1 MSQFKRDQV
10 QDMYYLSPMQEGMLF
25 HTLHHQEKGF
35 YVEQMDMNVKGTL
48 RYDLLEKSMNIIV
61 ERYDIFRTV
70 FLHEKVKRPV
80 QVVLKERPFT
90 LDVVDLQDLSEDEQL
105 ERIEKFKQQDQ
116 LRGFDLSKDSLMRA
130 SVFQTGPASYRWIW
144 SYHHILLDGWCFGL
158 VVQELFAI
166 YHALLHDVPYKLT
179 PVKPYKE
186 YIKWLEKQDK
196 QASLQYWQQSLAG
209 FDGQS
214 TFKEQRKQTNEHE
227 LGEIEWSMSKEETAA
242 LSELALQQNATLSS
256 ALQSVWSV
264 LLSRYQRSNDV
275 LFGTV
280 VSGRPADLA
289 GVDRM
294 VGLFINVIPRRIQ
307 LTDHM
312 TFRALLSETQQQ
324 SLAAEPH
331 QYIPIYDIQAKT
343 GQQQLID
350 HIVVFENVPAAKKDE
365 QEARLGFTVE
375 DMNVYEKSN
384 YDLNLLASPGE
395 ELLLKL
401 AFNQRAFDPQF
412 VHKLKE
418 QLSLLIN
425 EAVKHPDQSVHT
437 LPLVTKQE
445 KQLILEEWNAP
456 ELEHDQLY
464 LSKWF
469 EHNVR
474 KQPNAVA
481 LSAEEQTMTYA
492 ELNEQANRLA
502 RHLQK
507 NGAEHQT
514 VIAILADRTPELIVS
529 LLAVLKAGAAYV
541 PIDPDYPESRIQ
553 YMLKDSGAT
562 HLLTHS
568 SFIGQAKGLAFD
580 GTYLF
585 ADDQEISL
593 MSSENLPLEAGLHD
607 TAYIMYTSGTT
618 GQPKGIMTTH
628 SNIARVVKNTNYLTI
643 SETDTLLSLSNSVFD
658 GFTFDVYG
666 ALLNGAKLVLPK
678 KDTILDMHELTE
690 LIKRESI
697 SVMFVPTALF
707 NLLIDEETDWMRSV
721 RKVLFG
727 GERASVQHVRK
738 AFDVMGKGR
747 LINVYG
753 PTESTVFAT
762 YYSVDEA
769 PPIEAYSIP
778 IGKPINQTGAYI
790 LSQQGQL
797 QPIGMVGELC
807 LSGKG
812 LAKGYLNRPDLT
824 KEAFIT
830 HPFAAGERLYR
841 TGDLAYFRADGLIEY
856 AGRVD
861 DQVKIRGHRIELTEI
876 EAHLLMHPGVKQA
889 ALITDQHGSSQHT
902 RLLAYMTCED
912 EWKDKVDVI
921 KSGLKEKLP
930 AYMQPHELIRL
941 EKMPLTPNGKVDK
954 RQLPKP
960 EAPQG
965 NRHVKLP
972 ANEVEQKLLVMWC
985 EVLERDDISTD
996 DHFFEIGGHSLKA
1009 MSLLSKVSKEF
1020 DVQVPIHLLFETPT
1034 IEAISRY
1041 IQQQDHEAAGYLVFN
1056 ESQTSTV
1063 FALPP
1068 LPGYGFIYQEAAKT
1082 LDSVRLIAF
1091 DFIEADHRMTQ
1102 YVHHIQ
1108 HLQPEGPLTLMGYS
1122 GGCYLAFELVQSLEQ
1137 AGRTVEKVIM
1147 IDSYKKIGESDLEG
1161 RSIDDDIAAI
1171 VHQSK
1176 QSELAQEE
1184 LVQEA
1189 LAQKTRAYYETFVKG
1204 VNQGRIQA
1212 DIDFIQS
1219 EEQIEIPDWMDHWEE
1234 ATTGAYRYYQG
1245 YGEHADMFK
1254 NKECA
1259 AQNAQLI
1266 QKIINQKNREAVL

>member
-48 RYDLLEKSMNIIV
+48 RSDLLEKSMNIIV

-80 QVVLKERPFT
+80 QVVLKNRPFQ
-90 LDVVDLQDLSEDEQL
+90 LDVVDIQDLSESEQL
-105 ERIEKFKQQDQ
+105 ERIDRFKQKDQ
-116 LRGFDLSKDSLMRA
+116 LRGFDLSKDLLMRA
-130 SVFQTGPASYRWIW
+130 SVFQTGPSSYRWIW

-166 YHALLHDVPYKLT
+166 YHALLHDIPYRLE

-186 YIKWLEKQDK
+186 YIQWLEKQDK
-196 QASLQYWQQSLAG
+196 QASLEYWTQSLAG
-209 FDGQS
+209 FEGQS

-227 LGEIEWSMSKEETAA
+227 LGEIEWAMSKEETAA

-256 ALQSVWSV
+256 ALQSAWSI

-307 LTDHM
+307 LTDQM
-312 TFRALLSETQQQ
+312 TFRSLLSETQQQ
-324 SLAAEPH
+324 SLSAEPH
-331 QYIPIYDIQAKT
+331 QYIPIYDIQAKA

-365 QEARLGFTVE
+365 QESLLGFTVE

-395 ELLLKL
+395 QLQLKL
-401 AFNQRAFDPQF
+401 AFNQRAFDPAF
-412 VHKLKE
+412 VRKLKD
-418 QLSLLIN
+418 QLTLLIKGTI
-425 EAVKHPDQSVHT
+425 KHPDQSVHT
-437 LPLVTKQE
+437 LTLVTKQE
-445 KQLILEEWNAP
+445 KQRMLEEWNAP

-464 LSKWF
+464 LTKWF

-481 LSAEEQTMTYA
+481 LSAGDHTMTYA

-507 NGAEHQT
+507 NGVGHQT
-514 VIAILADRTPELIVS
+514 VTAILAERTPELIVS
-529 LLAVLKAGAAYV
+529 LLAVLKAGATYV

-568 SFIGQAKGLAFD
+568 SFINQTRSLAFD

-585 ADDQEISL
+585 ADDQEILL
-593 MSSENLPLEAGLHD
+593 MSSENLPLEARLDD

-643 SETDTLLSLSNSVFD
+643 LETDTLLSLSNSVFD

-666 ALLNGAKLVLPK
+666 ALLNGAKLVLPQK
-678 KDTILDMHELTE
+678 ETILDMGKLTE
-690 LIKRESI
+690 LIKGEHI

-707 NLLIDEETDWMRSV
+707 HLLVDEGTDWMRGV

-747 LINVYG
+747 LLNVYG

-762 YYSVDEA
+762 YYPIDEA
-769 PPIEAYSIP
+769 IPLEARSIP
-778 IGKPINQTGAYI
+778 IGKPLNQTGAYI
-790 LSQQGQL
+790 LSEHRQL

-824 KEAFIT
+824 KQVFIA
-830 HPFAAGERLYR
+830 HPFASGERLYR
-841 TGDLAYFRADGLIEY
+841 TGDLAYFREDGLIEY

-876 EAHLLMHPGVKQA
+876 EANLLMHPGVKQA
-889 ALITDQHGSSQHT
+889 VLLADHDETNHT
-902 RLLAYMTCED
+902 RLLAYITCD
-912 EWKDKVDVI
+912 DAWKGKLDDI
-921 KSGLKEKLP
+921 KSRLKERLP
-930 AYMQPHELIRL
+930 AYMLPHELIEL
-941 EKMPLTPNGKVDK
+941 ENLPLTPNGKVDK

-965 NRHVKLP
+965 NRRVKLP
-972 ANEVEQKLLVMWC
+972 ANEVEQKLLVMWR
-985 EVLERDDISTD
+985 EVLEREDISTD
-996 DHFFEIGGHSLKA
+996 DHFFELGGHSLKA

-1020 DVQVPIHLLFETPT
+1020 EVQVPIHLLFETPT
-1034 IEAISRY
+1034 IEALSHY
-1041 IQQQDHEAAGYLVFN
+1041 IQHQDGETAGYLVFN

-1082 LDSVRLIAF
+1082 LDDVRLVAF
-1091 DFIEADHRMTQ
+1091 DFIETNNRMAQ
-1102 YVHHIQ
+1102 YVQHIQ
-1108 HLQPEGPLTLMGYS
+1108 HLQPKGPLTLMGYS
-1122 GGCYLAFELVQSLEQ
+1122 GGCYLAFELVQALEQ
-1137 AGRTVEKVIM
+1137 GGRTVEKVIM

-1161 RSIDDDIAAI
+1161 RSIDDDIEAI
-1171 VHQSK
+1171 VHQTK
-1176 QSELAQEE
+1176 QSELAQGEI
-1184 LVQEA
+1184 VQEA

-1204 VNQGRIQA
+1204 VNQGKIQA
-1212 DIDFIQS
+1212 DITFIQS
-1219 EEQIEIPDWMDHWEE
+1219 EEQIAIPDWMEE
-1234 ATTGAYRYYQG
+1234 WTQATAGSFTQYQG
-1245 YGEHADMFK
+1245 YGRHADMFK
-1254 NKECA
+1254 QKECA
-1259 AQNAQLI
+1259 AQNAKLI
-1266 QKIINQKNREAVL
+1266 KHIVNQTNRERVL

>member
-48 RYDLLEKSMNIIV
+48 RHDLLEKSMNIIV

-80 QVVLKERPFT
+80 QVVLKNRPFQ
-90 LDVVDLQDLSEDEQL
+90 LDVVDIQDLSESEQL
-105 ERIEKFKQQDQ
+105 ERIDRFKQKDQ
-116 LRGFDLSKDSLMRA
+116 LRGFDLSKDLLMRA
-130 SVFQTGPASYRWIW
+130 SVFQTGPSSYRWIW

-166 YHALLHDVPYKLT
+166 YHALLHDIPYRLE

-186 YIKWLEKQDK
+186 YIQWLEKQDK
-196 QASLQYWQQSLAG
+196 QASLEYWTQSLAG
-209 FDGQS
+209 FEGQS

-227 LGEIEWSMSKEETAA
+227 LGEIEWAMSKEETAA

-256 ALQSVWSV
+256 ALQSVWSI

-289 GVDRM
+289 SVDRM

-307 LTDHM
+307 LTDQM
-312 TFRALLSETQQQ
+312 TFRSLLSETQQQ

-331 QYIPIYDIQAKT
+331 QYIPIYDIQAKA

-365 QEARLGFTVE
+365 QESLLGFTVE

-395 ELLLKL
+395 QLQLKL
-401 AFNQRAFDPQF
+401 AFNQRAFDPAF
-412 VHKLKE
+412 VHKLKD
-418 QLSLLIN
+418 QLTLLIKG
-425 EAVKHPDQSVHT
+425 AIKHPDQLVHT
-437 LPLVTKQE
+437 LTLVTKQE
-445 KQLILEEWNAP
+445 KQRMLEEWNAP

-464 LSKWF
+464 LTKWF

-481 LSAEEQTMTYA
+481 LSAGDHTMTYA

-507 NGAEHQT
+507 NGVGHQT
-514 VIAILADRTPELIVS
+514 VTAILAERTPELIVS
-529 LLAVLKAGAAYV
+529 LLAVLKAGATYV

-568 SFIGQAKGLAFD
+568 SFISQTRSLAFD

-585 ADDQEISL
+585 ADDQEILL
-593 MSSENLPLEAGLHD
+593 MSSENLSLEAGLDD

-643 SETDTLLSLSNSVFD
+643 LETDTLLSLSNSVFD

-666 ALLNGAKLVLPK
+666 ALLNGAKLVLPQK
-678 KDTILDMHELTE
+678 ETILDMGKLTE
-690 LIKRESI
+690 LIKGEHI

-707 NLLIDEETDWMRSV
+707 HLLVDEGTDWMRGV

-747 LINVYG
+747 LLNVYG

-762 YYSVDEA
+762 YYPIDEA
-769 PPIEAYSIP
+769 IPLEARSIP
-778 IGKPINQTGAYI
+778 IGKPLNQTGAYI
-790 LSQQGQL
+790 LSEHRQL

-824 KEAFIT
+824 KQVFIA

-841 TGDLAYFRADGLIEY
+841 TGDLAYFREDGLIEY

-876 EAHLLMHPGVKQA
+876 EANLLMHQGVKQA
-889 ALITDQHGSSQHT
+889 VLLADHDETNHT
-902 RLLAYMTCED
+902 RLLAYITCD
-912 EWKDKVDVI
+912 DAWKGKLDDI
-921 KSGLKEKLP
+921 KSRLKERLP
-930 AYMQPHELIRL
+930 AYMLPHELIEL
-941 EKMPLTPNGKVDK
+941 ENLPLTPNGKVDK

-965 NRHVKLP
+965 NRRVKLP
-972 ANEVEQKLLVMWC
+972 ANEVEQKLLVMWR
-985 EVLERDDISTD
+985 EVLEREDISTD
-996 DHFFEIGGHSLKA
+996 DHFFELGGHSLKA

-1020 DVQVPIHLLFETPT
+1020 EVQVPIHLLFETPT
-1034 IEAISRY
+1034 IEALSHY
-1041 IQQQDHEAAGYLVFN
+1041 IQHQDGETAGYLVFN

-1082 LDSVRLIAF
+1082 LDDVRLIAF
-1091 DFIEADHRMTQ
+1091 DFIETNNRMAQ
-1102 YVHHIQ
+1102 YVQHIQ
-1108 HLQPEGPLTLMGYS
+1108 HLQPKGPLTLMGYS
-1122 GGCYLAFELVQSLEQ
+1122 GGCYLAFELVQALEQ
-1137 AGRTVEKVIM
+1137 VGRTVEKVIM

-1161 RSIDDDIAAI
+1161 RSIDDDIEAI
-1171 VHQSK
+1171 VHQTK
-1176 QSELAQEE
+1176 QNELAQGEI
-1184 LVQEA
+1184 VQEA

-1204 VNQGRIQA
+1204 VNQGKIQA
-1212 DIDFIQS
+1212 DITFIQS
-1219 EEQIEIPDWMDHWEE
+1219 EEQIAIPDWMEE
-1234 ATTGAYRYYQG
+1234 WTQATAGSFTQYQG
-1245 YGEHADMFK
+1245 YGRHADMFK
-1254 NKECA
+1254 QKECA
-1259 AQNAQLI
+1259 VQNAKLI
-1266 QKIINQKNREAVL
+1266 KHIVNQTNRERVL

>member
-48 RYDLLEKSMNIIV
+48 RHDLLEKSMNIIV

-80 QVVLKERPFT
+80 QVVLKNRPFQ
-90 LDVVDLQDLSEDEQL
+90 LDVVDIQDLSESEQL
-105 ERIEKFKQQDQ
+105 ERIDRFKQKDQ
-116 LRGFDLSKDSLMRA
+116 LRGFDLSKDLLMRA
-130 SVFQTGPASYRWIW
+130 SVFQTGPSSYRWIW

-166 YHALLHDVPYKLT
+166 YHALLHDIPYRLE

-186 YIKWLEKQDK
+186 YIQWLEKQDK
-196 QASLQYWQQSLAG
+196 QASLEYWTQSLAG
-209 FDGQS
+209 FEGQS

-227 LGEIEWSMSKEETAA
+227 LGEIEWAMSKEETAA

-256 ALQSVWSV
+256 ALQSAWSI

-307 LTDHM
+307 LTDQM
-312 TFRALLSETQQQ
+312 TFRSLLSETQQQ

-331 QYIPIYDIQAKT
+331 QYIPIYDIQAKA

-365 QEARLGFTVE
+365 QESLLGFTVE

-395 ELLLKL
+395 QLQLKL
-401 AFNQRAFDPQF
+401 AFNQRAFDPAF
-412 VHKLKE
+412 VRKLKD
-418 QLSLLIN
+418 QLTLLIKG
-425 EAVKHPDQSVHT
+425 AIKHPDQSVHT
-437 LPLVTKQE
+437 LTLVTKQE
-445 KQLILEEWNAP
+445 KQRMLEEWNAP

-464 LSKWF
+464 LTKWF

-481 LSAEEQTMTYA
+481 LSAGDHTMTYA

-507 NGAEHQT
+507 NGVGHQT
-514 VIAILADRTPELIVS
+514 VTAILAERTPELIVS
-529 LLAVLKAGAAYV
+529 LLAVLKAGATYV

-568 SFIGQAKGLAFD
+568 SFISQTRSLAFN

-585 ADDQEISL
+585 ADDQEILL
-593 MSSENLPLEAGLHD
+593 MSSENLPLEAGLND

-643 SETDTLLSLSNSVFD
+643 LETDTLLSLSNSVFD

-666 ALLNGAKLVLPK
+666 ALLNGAKLVLPQK
-678 KDTILDMHELTE
+678 ETILDMGKLTE
-690 LIKRESI
+690 LIKGEHI

-707 NLLIDEETDWMRSV
+707 HLLVDEGTDWMRGV

-747 LINVYG
+747 LLNVYG

-762 YYSVDEA
+762 YYPIDEA
-769 PPIEAYSIP
+769 IPLEARSIP
-778 IGKPINQTGAYI
+778 IGKPLNQTGAYI
-790 LSQQGQL
+790 LSEHRQL

-824 KEAFIT
+824 KQVFIA

-841 TGDLAYFRADGLIEY
+841 TGDLAYFREDGLIEY

-876 EAHLLMHPGVKQA
+876 EANLLMHPGVKQA
-889 ALITDQHGSSQHT
+889 VLLADHDEANHT
-902 RLLAYMTCED
+902 RLLAYITCD
-912 EWKDKVDVI
+912 DAWKGKLDDI
-921 KSGLKEKLP
+921 KSRLKERLP
-930 AYMQPHELIRL
+930 AYMLPHELIEL
-941 EKMPLTPNGKVDK
+941 ENLPLTPNGKVDK

-965 NRHVKLP
+965 NRRVKLP
-972 ANEVEQKLLVMWC
+972 ANEVEQKLLVMWR
-985 EVLERDDISTD
+985 EVLEREDISTD
-996 DHFFEIGGHSLKA
+996 DHFFELGGHSLKA

-1020 DVQVPIHLLFETPT
+1020 EVQVPIHLLFETPT
-1034 IEAISRY
+1034 IEALSHY
-1041 IQQQDHEAAGYLVFN
+1041 IQHQDGETAGYLVFN

-1082 LDSVRLIAF
+1082 LDDVRLVAF
-1091 DFIEADHRMTQ
+1091 DFIETNNRMAQ
-1102 YVHHIQ
+1102 YVQHIQ
-1108 HLQPEGPLTLMGYS
+1108 HLQPKGPLTLMGYS
-1122 GGCYLAFELVQSLEQ
+1122 GGCYLAFELVQALEQ
-1137 AGRTVEKVIM
+1137 GGRTVEKVIM

-1161 RSIDDDIAAI
+1161 RSIDDDIEAI
-1171 VHQSK
+1171 VHQTK
-1176 QSELAQEE
+1176 QSELAQGEI
-1184 LVQEA
+1184 VQEA

-1204 VNQGRIQA
+1204 VNQGKIKA
-1212 DIDFIQS
+1212 DITFIQS
-1219 EEQIEIPDWMDHWEE
+1219 EEQIAIPDWMEE
-1234 ATTGAYRYYQG
+1234 WTQATAGSFTQYQG
-1245 YGEHADMFK
+1245 YGRHADMFK
-1254 NKECA
+1254 QKECA
-1259 AQNAQLI
+1259 VQNAQLI
-1266 QKIINQKNREAVL
+1266 KHIVNQTNRERVL

>member
-48 RYDLLEKSMNIIV
+48 RHDLLEKSMNIIV

-80 QVVLKERPFT
+80 QVVLKNRPFQ
-90 LDVVDLQDLSEDEQL
+90 LDVVDIQDLSESEQL
-105 ERIEKFKQQDQ
+105 ERIDRFKQKDQ
-116 LRGFDLSKDSLMRA
+116 LRGFDLSKDLLMRA
-130 SVFQTGPASYRWIW
+130 SVFQTGPSSYRWIW

-166 YHALLHDVPYKLT
+166 YHALLHDIPYRLE

-186 YIKWLEKQDK
+186 YIQWLEKQDK
-196 QASLQYWQQSLAG
+196 QASLEYWTQSLAG
-209 FDGQS
+209 FEGQS

-227 LGEIEWSMSKEETAA
+227 LGEIEWAMSKEETAA

-256 ALQSVWSV
+256 ALQSAWSI

-307 LTDHM
+307 LTDQM
-312 TFRALLSETQQQ
+312 TFRSLLSETQQQ

-331 QYIPIYDIQAKT
+331 QYIPIYDIQAKA

-365 QEARLGFTVE
+365 QESLLGFTVE

-395 ELLLKL
+395 QLQLKL
-401 AFNQRAFDPQF
+401 AFNQRAFDPAF
-412 VHKLKE
+412 VRKLKD
-418 QLSLLIN
+418 QLTLLIKG
-425 EAVKHPDQSVHT
+425 AIKHPDQSVHT
-437 LPLVTKQE
+437 LTLVTKQE
-445 KQLILEEWNAP
+445 KQRMLEEWNAP

-464 LSKWF
+464 LTKWF

-481 LSAEEQTMTYA
+481 LSVGDHTMTYA

-507 NGAEHQT
+507 NGVGHQT
-514 VIAILADRTPELIVS
+514 VTAILAERTPELIVS
-529 LLAVLKAGAAYV
+529 LLAVLKAGAIYV

-568 SFIGQAKGLAFD
+568 SFISQTRSLAFG

-585 ADDQEISL
+585 ADDQEILL
-593 MSSENLPLEAGLHD
+593 MSSENLPLEAGLDD

-643 SETDTLLSLSNSVFD
+643 LETDTLLSLSNSVFD

-666 ALLNGAKLVLPK
+666 ALLNGAKLVLPQK
-678 KDTILDMHELTE
+678 ETILDMGKLTE
-690 LIKRESI
+690 LIKGEHI

-707 NLLIDEETDWMRSV
+707 HLLVDEGTDWMRGV

-747 LINVYG
+747 LLNVYG

-762 YYSVDEA
+762 YYPIDEA
-769 PPIEAYSIP
+769 IPLEAHSIP
-778 IGKPINQTGAYI
+778 IGKPLNQTGAYI
-790 LSQQGQL
+790 LSEHRQL

-824 KEAFIT
+824 KQVFIP
-830 HPFAAGERLYR
+830 HPFASGERLYR
-841 TGDLAYFRADGLIEY
+841 TGDLAYFREDGLIEY

-876 EAHLLMHPGVKQA
+876 EANLLMHQGVKQA
-889 ALITDQHGSSQHT
+889 VLLADHDETNHT
-902 RLLAYMTCED
+902 RLLAYITCD
-912 EWKDKVDVI
+912 DAWKGKLDDI
-921 KSGLKEKLP
+921 KSGLKERLP
-930 AYMQPHELIRL
+930 AYMLPHELIEL
-941 EKMPLTPNGKVDK
+941 ENHPLTPNGKVDK

-965 NRHVKLP
+965 NRRVKLP
-972 ANEVEQKLLVMWC
+972 ANEVEQKLLLMWR
-985 EVLERDDISTD
+985 EVLEREDISTD
-996 DHFFEIGGHSLKA
+996 DHFFELGGHSLKA

-1020 DVQVPIHLLFETPT
+1020 EVQVPIHLLFETPT
-1034 IEAISRY
+1034 IEALSRY
-1041 IQQQDHEAAGYLVFN
+1041 IQHQDGETAGYLVFN

-1082 LDSVRLIAF
+1082 LDDVRLIAF
-1091 DFIEADHRMTQ
+1091 DFIETNNRMAQ
-1102 YVHHIQ
+1102 YVQHIQ
-1108 HLQPEGPLTLMGYS
+1108 HLQPKGPLTLMGYS
-1122 GGCYLAFELVQSLEQ
+1122 GGCYLAFELVQALEQ
-1137 AGRTVEKVIM
+1137 VGRTVEKVIM

-1161 RSIDDDIAAI
+1161 RSIDDDIEAI
-1171 VHQSK
+1171 VHQTK
-1176 QSELAQEE
+1176 QSELAQGEI
-1184 LVQEA
+1184 VQEA

-1204 VNQGRIQA
+1204 VNQGKIQA
-1212 DIDFIQS
+1212 DITFIQS
-1219 EEQIEIPDWMDHWEE
+1219 EEQIAIPDWMEE
-1234 ATTGAYRYYQG
+1234 WTQATAGSFTQYQG
-1245 YGEHADMFK
+1245 YGRHADMFK
-1254 NKECA
+1254 HKECA

-1266 QKIINQKNREAVL
+1266 KHIVNQTNRERVL

>member
-48 RYDLLEKSMNIIV
+48 RHDLLEKSMNIIV

-80 QVVLKERPFT
+80 QVVLKNRPFQ
-90 LDVVDLQDLSEDEQL
+90 LDVVDIQDLSESEQL
-105 ERIEKFKQQDQ
+105 ERIDRFKQKDQ
-116 LRGFDLSKDSLMRA
+116 LRGFDLSKDLLMRA
-130 SVFQTGPASYRWIW
+130 SVFQTGPSSYRWIW

-166 YHALLHDVPYKLT
+166 YHALLHDIPYRLE

-186 YIKWLEKQDK
+186 YIQWLEKQDK
-196 QASLQYWQQSLAG
+196 QASLEYWTQSLAG
-209 FDGQS
+209 FEGQS

-227 LGEIEWSMSKEETAA
+227 LGEIEWAMSKEETAA

-256 ALQSVWSV
+256 ALQSAWSI

-280 VSGRPADLA
+280 VSGRPSDLA

-307 LTDHM
+307 LTDQM
-312 TFRALLSETQQQ
+312 TFRSLLSETQQQ

-331 QYIPIYDIQAKT
+331 QYIPIYDIQAKA

-365 QEARLGFTVE
+365 QESLLGFTVE

-395 ELLLKL
+395 RLQLKL
-401 AFNQRAFDPQF
+401 AFNQRAFDPAF
-412 VHKLKE
+412 VHKLKD
-418 QLSLLIN
+418 QLTLLIRGTI
-425 EAVKHPDQSVHT
+425 KHPDQSVHT
-437 LPLVTKQE
+437 LTLVTKQE
-445 KQLILEEWNAP
+445 KQRMLEEWNAP

-464 LSKWF
+464 LTKWF

-481 LSAEEQTMTYA
+481 LSAGDHTMTYA

-507 NGAEHQT
+507 NGVGHQT
-514 VIAILADRTPELIVS
+514 VTAILAERTPELIVS
-529 LLAVLKAGAAYV
+529 LLAVLKAGATYV

-568 SFIGQAKGLAFD
+568 SFISQTRSLAFD

-585 ADDQEISL
+585 ADDQEILL
-593 MSSENLPLEAGLHD
+593 MSSENLPLEAGLDD

-643 SETDTLLSLSNSVFD
+643 LETDTLLSLSNSVFD

-666 ALLNGAKLVLPK
+666 ALLNGAKLVLPQK
-678 KDTILDMHELTE
+678 ETILDMGKLTE
-690 LIKRESI
+690 LIKGEHI

-707 NLLIDEETDWMRSV
+707 HLLVDEGTDWMRGV

-747 LINVYG
+747 LLNVYG

-762 YYSVDEA
+762 YYPIDEA
-769 PPIEAYSIP
+769 IPLESHSIP
-778 IGKPINQTGAYI
+778 IGKPLNQTGAYI
-790 LSQQGQL
+790 LSEHRQL

-824 KEAFIT
+824 KQVFIA

-841 TGDLAYFRADGLIEY
+841 TGDLAYFREDGLIEY

-876 EAHLLMHPGVKQA
+876 EANLLMHQGVKQA
-889 ALITDQHGSSQHT
+889 VLLADHDETNHT
-902 RLLAYMTCED
+902 RLLAYITCD
-912 EWKDKVDVI
+912 DAWKGKLDDI
-921 KSGLKEKLP
+921 KSRLKERLP
-930 AYMQPHELIRL
+930 AYMLPHELIEL
-941 EKMPLTPNGKVDK
+941 ENLPLTPNGKVDK

-965 NRHVKLP
+965 NRRVKLP
-972 ANEVEQKLLVMWC
+972 ANEVEQKLLLMWR
-985 EVLERDDISTD
+985 EVLEREDISTD
-996 DHFFEIGGHSLKA
+996 DHFFELGGHSLKA

-1020 DVQVPIHLLFETPT
+1020 EVQVPIHLLFETPT
-1034 IEAISRY
+1034 IEALSRY
-1041 IQQQDHEAAGYLVFN
+1041 IQHQDGETAGYLVFN

-1082 LDSVRLIAF
+1082 LDDVRLVAF
-1091 DFIEADHRMTQ
+1091 DFIETNNRMAQ
-1102 YVHHIQ
+1102 YVQHIQ
-1108 HLQPEGPLTLMGYS
+1108 HLQPKGPLTLMGYS
-1122 GGCYLAFELVQSLEQ
+1122 GGCYLAFELVQALEQ
-1137 AGRTVEKVIM
+1137 GGRTVEKVIM

-1161 RSIDDDIAAI
+1161 RSIDDDIEAI
-1171 VHQSK
+1171 VHQTK
-1176 QSELAQEE
+1176 QSELAQGEI
-1184 LVQEA
+1184 VQEA

-1204 VNQGRIQA
+1204 VNQGKIQA
-1212 DIDFIQS
+1212 DITFIQS
-1219 EEQIEIPDWMDHWEE
+1219 EEQIAIPDWMEE
-1234 ATTGAYRYYQG
+1234 WTQATAGSFTQYQG
-1245 YGEHADMFK
+1245 YGRHADMFK
-1254 NKECA
+1254 HKECA
-1259 AQNAQLI
+1259 AQNAKLI
-1266 QKIINQKNREAVL
+1266 KHIVNQTNRERVL

>member
-48 RYDLLEKSMNIIV
+48 RHDLLEKSMNIIV

-80 QVVLKERPFT
+80 QVVLKNRPFQ
-90 LDVVDLQDLSEDEQL
+90 LDVVDIQDLSESEQL
-105 ERIEKFKQQDQ
+105 ERIDRFKQKDQ
-116 LRGFDLSKDSLMRA
+116 LRGFDLSKDLLMRA
-130 SVFQTGPASYRWIW
+130 SVFQTGPSSYRWIW

-166 YHALLHDVPYKLT
+166 YHALLHDIPYRLE

-186 YIKWLEKQDK
+186 YIQWLEKQDK
-196 QASLQYWQQSLAG
+196 QASLEYWTQSLAG
-209 FDGQS
+209 FEGQS

-227 LGEIEWSMSKEETAA
+227 LGEIEWAMSKEETAA

-256 ALQSVWSV
+256 ALQSVWSI

-307 LTDHM
+307 LTDQM
-312 TFRALLSETQQQ
+312 TFRSLLSETQQQ

-331 QYIPIYDIQAKT
+331 QYIPIYDIQAKA

-365 QEARLGFTVE
+365 QESLLGFTVE

-395 ELLLKL
+395 QLQLKL
-401 AFNQRAFDPQF
+401 AFNQRAFDPAF
-412 VHKLKE
+412 VHKLKD
-418 QLSLLIN
+418 QLTLLIKGTI
-425 EAVKHPDQSVHT
+425 KHPDQSVHT
-437 LPLVTKQE
+437 LTLVTKQE
-445 KQLILEEWNAP
+445 KQRMLEEWNAP

-464 LSKWF
+464 LTKWF

-481 LSAEEQTMTYA
+481 LSAGDHTMTYA

-507 NGAEHQT
+507 NGVGHQT
-514 VIAILADRTPELIVS
+514 VTAILAERTPELIVS
-529 LLAVLKAGAAYV
+529 LLAVLKAGATYV

-568 SFIGQAKGLAFD
+568 SFINQTRSLAFD

-585 ADDQEISL
+585 ADDQEILL
-593 MSSENLPLEAGLHD
+593 MSSENLPLEAGLDD

-643 SETDTLLSLSNSVFD
+643 LETDTLLSLSNSVFD

-666 ALLNGAKLVLPK
+666 ALLNGAKLVLPQK
-678 KDTILDMHELTE
+678 ETILDMGKLTE
-690 LIKRESI
+690 LIKGEHI

-707 NLLIDEETDWMRSV
+707 HLLVDEGTDWMRGV

-747 LINVYG
+747 LLNVYG

-762 YYSVDEA
+762 YYPIDEA
-769 PPIEAYSIP
+769 IPLEARSIP
-778 IGKPINQTGAYI
+778 IGKPLNQTGAYI
-790 LSQQGQL
+790 LSEHRQL

-824 KEAFIT
+824 KQVFIA

-841 TGDLAYFRADGLIEY
+841 TGDLAYFREDGLIEY

-876 EAHLLMHPGVKQA
+876 EANLLMHQGVKQA
-889 ALITDQHGSSQHT
+889 VLLADHDETNHT
-902 RLLAYMTCED
+902 RLLAYITCD
-912 EWKDKVDVI
+912 DAWKGKLDDI
-921 KSGLKEKLP
+921 KSRLKERLP
-930 AYMQPHELIRL
+930 AYMLPHELIEL
-941 EKMPLTPNGKVDK
+941 ENLPLTPNGKVDK

-965 NRHVKLP
+965 NRRVKLP
-972 ANEVEQKLLVMWC
+972 ANEVEQKLLVMWR
-985 EVLERDDISTD
+985 EVLEREDISTD
-996 DHFFEIGGHSLKA
+996 DHFFELGGHSLKA

-1020 DVQVPIHLLFETPT
+1020 EVQVPIHLLFETPT
-1034 IEAISRY
+1034 IEALSHY
-1041 IQQQDHEAAGYLVFN
+1041 IQHQDGETAGYLVFN

-1082 LDSVRLIAF
+1082 LDDVRLVAF
-1091 DFIEADHRMTQ
+1091 DFIETNNRMAQ
-1102 YVHHIQ
+1102 YVQHIQ
-1108 HLQPEGPLTLMGYS
+1108 HLQPKGPLTLMGYS
-1122 GGCYLAFELVQSLEQ
+1122 GGCYLAFELVQALEQ
-1137 AGRTVEKVIM
+1137 VGRTVEKVIM

-1161 RSIDDDIAAI
+1161 RSIDDDIEAI
-1171 VHQSK
+1171 VHQTK
-1176 QSELAQEE
+1176 QNELAQGEI
-1184 LVQEA
+1184 VQEA

-1204 VNQGRIQA
+1204 VNQGKIQA
-1212 DIDFIQS
+1212 DITFIQS
-1219 EEQIEIPDWMDHWEE
+1219 EEQIAIPDWMEE
-1234 ATTGAYRYYQG
+1234 WTQATAGSFTQYQG
-1245 YGEHADMFK
+1245 YGRHADMFK
-1254 NKECA
+1254 QKECA
-1259 AQNAQLI
+1259 VQNAKLI
-1266 QKIINQKNREAVL
+1266 KHIVNQTNRERVL

>member
-48 RYDLLEKSMNIIV
+48 RHDLLEKSMNIIV

-80 QVVLKERPFT
+80 QVVLKNRPFQ
-90 LDVVDLQDLSEDEQL
+90 LDVVDIQDLSESEQL
-105 ERIEKFKQQDQ
+105 ERIDRFKQKDQ
-116 LRGFDLSKDSLMRA
+116 LRGFDLSKDLLMRA
-130 SVFQTGPASYRWIW
+130 SVFQTGPSSYRWIW

-166 YHALLHDVPYKLT
+166 YHALLHDIPYRLE

-186 YIKWLEKQDK
+186 YIQWLEKQDK
-196 QASLQYWQQSLAG
+196 QASLEYWTQSLAG
-209 FDGQS
+209 FEGQS

-227 LGEIEWSMSKEETAA
+227 LGEIEWAMSKEETAA
-242 LSELALQQNATLSS
+242 LSELAFQQNATLSS
-256 ALQSVWSV
+256 ALQSAWSI

-280 VSGRPADLA
+280 VSGRPSDLA

-307 LTDHM
+307 LTDQM
-312 TFRALLSETQQQ
+312 TFRSLLSETQQQ

-331 QYIPIYDIQAKT
+331 QYIPIYDIQAKA

-365 QEARLGFTVE
+365 QESLLGFTVE

-395 ELLLKL
+395 QLQLKL
-401 AFNQRAFDPQF
+401 AFNQRAFDPAF
-412 VHKLKE
+412 VHKLKD
-418 QLSLLIN
+418 QLTLLIKR
-425 EAVKHPDQSVHT
+425 AIKHPDQLVHILT
-437 LPLVTKQE
+437 LVTKQE
-445 KQLILEEWNAP
+445 KQRMLEEWNAP

-464 LSKWF
+464 LTKWF

-481 LSAEEQTMTYA
+481 LSAGDHTMTYA

-507 NGAEHQT
+507 NGVGHQT
-514 VIAILADRTPELIVS
+514 VTAILAERTPELIVS
-529 LLAVLKAGAAYV
+529 LLAVLKAGATYV

-568 SFIGQAKGLAFD
+568 SFISQTRSLAFD

-585 ADDQEISL
+585 ADDQEILL
-593 MSSENLPLEAGLHD
+593 MSSENLPLEAGLND

-643 SETDTLLSLSNSVFD
+643 LETDTLLSLSNSVFD

-666 ALLNGAKLVLPK
+666 ALLNGAKLVLPQK
-678 KDTILDMHELTE
+678 ETILDMGKLTE
-690 LIKRESI
+690 LIKGEHI

-707 NLLIDEETDWMRSV
+707 HLLVDEGTDWMRGV

-747 LINVYG
+747 LLNVYG

-762 YYSVDEA
+762 YYPIDEA
-769 PPIEAYSIP
+769 IPLEARSIP
-778 IGKPINQTGAYI
+778 IGKPLNQTGAYI
-790 LSQQGQL
+790 LSEHRQL

-824 KEAFIT
+824 KQVFIA

-841 TGDLAYFRADGLIEY
+841 TGDLAYFREDGLIEY

-876 EAHLLMHPGVKQA
+876 EANLLMHPGVKQA
-889 ALITDQHGSSQHT
+889 VLLADHDETNHT
-902 RLLAYMTCED
+902 RLLAYITCD
-912 EWKDKVDVI
+912 DAWKGKLDDI
-921 KSGLKEKLP
+921 KSRLKERLP
-930 AYMQPHELIRL
+930 AYMLPHELIEL
-941 EKMPLTPNGKVDK
+941 ENLPLTPNGKVDK

-965 NRHVKLP
+965 NRRVKLP
-972 ANEVEQKLLVMWC
+972 ANEVEQKLLVMWR
-985 EVLERDDISTD
+985 EVLEREDISTD
-996 DHFFEIGGHSLKA
+996 DHFFELGGHSLKA

-1020 DVQVPIHLLFETPT
+1020 EVQVPIHLLFETPT
-1034 IEAISRY
+1034 IEALSHY
-1041 IQQQDHEAAGYLVFN
+1041 IQHQDGETAGYLVFN

-1082 LDSVRLIAF
+1082 LDDVRLVAF
-1091 DFIEADHRMTQ
+1091 DFIETNNRMAQ
-1102 YVHHIQ
+1102 YVQHIQ
-1108 HLQPEGPLTLMGYS
+1108 HLQPKGPLTLMGYS
-1122 GGCYLAFELVQSLEQ
+1122 GGCYLAFELVQALEQ
-1137 AGRTVEKVIM
+1137 GGRTVEKVIM

-1161 RSIDDDIAAI
+1161 RSIDDDIEAI
-1171 VHQSK
+1171 VHQTK
-1176 QSELAQEE
+1176 QSELAQGEI
-1184 LVQEA
+1184 VQEA

-1204 VNQGRIQA
+1204 VNQGKIQA
-1212 DIDFIQS
+1212 DITFIQS
-1219 EEQIEIPDWMDHWEE
+1219 EEQIAIPDWMEE
-1234 ATTGAYRYYQG
+1234 WAQATAGSFTQYQG
-1245 YGEHADMFK
+1245 YGRHADMFK
-1254 NKECA
+1254 QKECA
-1259 AQNAQLI
+1259 AQNAKLI
-1266 QKIINQKNREAVL
+1266 KHIVNQTNRERVL

>member
-48 RYDLLEKSMNIIV
+48 RHDLLEKSMNIIV

-80 QVVLKERPFT
+80 QVVLKNRPFQ
-90 LDVVDLQDLSEDEQL
+90 LDVVDIQDLSESEQL
-105 ERIEKFKQQDQ
+105 ERIDRFKQKDQ
-116 LRGFDLSKDSLMRA
+116 LRGFDLSKDLLMRA
-130 SVFQTGPASYRWIW
+130 SVFQTGPSSYRWIW

-166 YHALLHDVPYKLT
+166 YHALLHDIPYRLE

-186 YIKWLEKQDK
+186 YIQWLEKQDK
-196 QASLQYWQQSLAG
+196 QASLEYWTQSLAG
-209 FDGQS
+209 FEGQS

-227 LGEIEWSMSKEETAA
+227 LGEIEWAMSKEETAA

-256 ALQSVWSV
+256 ALQSVWSI

-289 GVDRM
+289 SVDRM

-307 LTDHM
+307 LTDQM
-312 TFRALLSETQQQ
+312 TFRSLLSETQQQ

-331 QYIPIYDIQAKT
+331 QYIPIYDIQAKA

-365 QEARLGFTVE
+365 QESLLGFTVE

-395 ELLLKL
+395 QLQLKL
-401 AFNQRAFDPQF
+401 AFNQRAFDPAF
-412 VHKLKE
+412 VHKLKD
-418 QLSLLIN
+418 QLTLLIKG
-425 EAVKHPDQSVHT
+425 AIKHPDQLVHT
-437 LPLVTKQE
+437 LTLVTKQE
-445 KQLILEEWNAP
+445 KQRMLEEWNAP

-464 LSKWF
+464 LTKWF

-481 LSAEEQTMTYA
+481 LSAGDHTMTYA

-507 NGAEHQT
+507 NGVGHQT
-514 VIAILADRTPELIVS
+514 VTAILAERTPELIVS
-529 LLAVLKAGAAYV
+529 LLAVLKAGATYV

-568 SFIGQAKGLAFD
+568 SFISQTRSLAFD

-585 ADDQEISL
+585 ADDQEILL
-593 MSSENLPLEAGLHD
+593 MSSENLPLEAGLDD

-643 SETDTLLSLSNSVFD
+643 LETDTLLSLSNSVFD

-666 ALLNGAKLVLPK
+666 ALLNGAKLVLPQK
-678 KDTILDMHELTE
+678 ETILDMGKLTE
-690 LIKRESI
+690 LIKGEHI

-707 NLLIDEETDWMRSV
+707 HLLVDEGTDWMRGV

-747 LINVYG
+747 LLNVYG

-762 YYSVDEA
+762 YYPIDEA
-769 PPIEAYSIP
+769 IPLEARSIP
-778 IGKPINQTGAYI
+778 IGKPLNQTGAYI
-790 LSQQGQL
+790 LSEHRQL

-824 KEAFIT
+824 KQVFIA

-841 TGDLAYFRADGLIEY
+841 TGDLAYFREDGLIEY

-876 EAHLLMHPGVKQA
+876 EANLLMHPGVKQA
-889 ALITDQHGSSQHT
+889 VLLADHDETNHT
-902 RLLAYMTCED
+902 RLLAYITCD
-912 EWKDKVDVI
+912 DAWKGKLDDI
-921 KSGLKEKLP
+921 KSGLKERLP
-930 AYMQPHELIRL
+930 AYMLPHELIEL
-941 EKMPLTPNGKVDK
+941 ENLPLTPNGKVDK

-965 NRHVKLP
+965 NRRVKLP
-972 ANEVEQKLLVMWC
+972 ANEVEQKLLLMWR
-985 EVLERDDISTD
+985 EVLEREDISTD
-996 DHFFEIGGHSLKA
+996 DHFFELGGHSLKA

-1020 DVQVPIHLLFETPT
+1020 EVQVPIHLLFETPT
-1034 IEAISRY
+1034 IEALSRY
-1041 IQQQDHEAAGYLVFN
+1041 IQHQDGETAGYLVFN

-1082 LDSVRLIAF
+1082 LDDVRLVAF
-1091 DFIEADHRMTQ
+1091 DFIETNNRMAQ
-1102 YVHHIQ
+1102 YVQHIQ
-1108 HLQPEGPLTLMGYS
+1108 HLQPKGPLTLMGYS
-1122 GGCYLAFELVQSLEQ
+1122 GGCYLAFELVQALEQ
-1137 AGRTVEKVIM
+1137 VGRTVEKVIM

-1161 RSIDDDIAAI
+1161 RSIDDDIEAI
-1171 VHQSK
+1171 VHQTK
-1176 QSELAQEE
+1176 QSELAQGEI
-1184 LVQEA
+1184 VQEA

-1204 VNQGRIQA
+1204 VNQGKIQA
-1212 DIDFIQS
+1212 DITFIQS
-1219 EEQIEIPDWMDHWEE
+1219 EEQIAIPDWMEE
-1234 ATTGAYRYYQG
+1234 WTQATAGSFTQYQG
-1245 YGEHADMFK
+1245 YGRHADMFK
-1254 NKECA
+1254 HKECA
-1259 AQNAQLI
+1259 AQNAKLI
-1266 QKIINQKNREAVL
+1266 KHIVNQTNRERVL

>member
-10 QDMYYLSPMQEGMLF
+10 QDMYHLSPMQEGMLF

-48 RYDLLEKSMNIIV
+48 RHDLLEKSMNIIV

-80 QVVLKERPFT
+80 QVVLKNRPFQ
-90 LDVVDLQDLSEDEQL
+90 LDVVDIQDLSESEQL
-105 ERIEKFKQQDQ
+105 ERIDRFKQKDQ
-116 LRGFDLSKDSLMRA
+116 LRGFDLSKDLLMRA
-130 SVFQTGPASYRWIW
+130 SVFQTGPSSYRWIW

-166 YHALLHDVPYKLT
+166 YHALLHDIPYRLE

-186 YIKWLEKQDK
+186 YIQWLEKQDK
-196 QASLQYWQQSLAG
+196 QASLEYWTQSLAG
-209 FDGQS
+209 FEGQS

-227 LGEIEWSMSKEETAA
+227 LGEIEWAMSKEETAA
-242 LSELALQQNATLSS
+242 LSELAFQQNATLSS
-256 ALQSVWSV
+256 ALQSAWSI

-280 VSGRPADLA
+280 VSGRPSDLA

-307 LTDHM
+307 LTDQM
-312 TFRALLSETQQQ
+312 TFRSLLSETQQQ

-331 QYIPIYDIQAKT
+331 QYIPIYDIQAKA

-365 QEARLGFTVE
+365 QESLLGFTVE

-395 ELLLKL
+395 QLQLKL
-401 AFNQRAFDPQF
+401 AFNQRAFDPAF
-412 VHKLKE
+412 VRKLKD
-418 QLSLLIN
+418 QLTLLIKG
-425 EAVKHPDQSVHT
+425 AIKHPDQSVHT
-437 LPLVTKQE
+437 LTLVTKQE
-445 KQLILEEWNAP
+445 KQRMLEEWNAP

-464 LSKWF
+464 LTKWF

-481 LSAEEQTMTYA
+481 LSAGDHTMTYA

-507 NGAEHQT
+507 NGVGHQT
-514 VIAILADRTPELIVS
+514 VTAILAERTPELIVS
-529 LLAVLKAGAAYV
+529 LLAVLKAGATYV
-541 PIDPDYPESRIQ
+541 SIDPDYPESRIQ

-568 SFIGQAKGLAFD
+568 SFISQTRSLAFD

-585 ADDQEISL
+585 ADDQEILL
-593 MSSENLPLEAGLHD
+593 MSSENLPLEAGLDD

-643 SETDTLLSLSNSVFD
+643 LETDTLLSLSNSVFD

-666 ALLNGAKLVLPK
+666 ALLNGAKLVLPQK
-678 KDTILDMHELTE
+678 ETILDMGKLTE
-690 LIKRESI
+690 LIKGEHI

-707 NLLIDEETDWMRSV
+707 HLLVDEGTDWMRGV

-747 LINVYG
+747 LLNVYG

-762 YYSVDEA
+762 YYPIDEA
-769 PPIEAYSIP
+769 IPLEARSIP
-778 IGKPINQTGAYI
+778 IGKPLNQTGAYI
-790 LSQQGQL
+790 LSEHRQL

-824 KEAFIT
+824 KQVFIA
-830 HPFAAGERLYR
+830 HPFAVGERLYR
-841 TGDLAYFRADGLIEY
+841 TGDLAYFREDGLIEY

-876 EAHLLMHPGVKQA
+876 EANLLMHQGVKQA
-889 ALITDQHGSSQHT
+889 VLLADHDETNHT
-902 RLLAYMTCED
+902 RLLAYITCD
-912 EWKDKVDVI
+912 DAWKGKLDDI
-921 KSGLKEKLP
+921 KSRLKERLP
-930 AYMQPHELIRL
+930 AYMLPHELIEL
-941 EKMPLTPNGKVDK
+941 ENLPLTPNGKVDK

-965 NRHVKLP
+965 NRRVKLP
-972 ANEVEQKLLVMWC
+972 ANEVEQKLLVMWR
-985 EVLERDDISTD
+985 EVLEREDISTD
-996 DHFFEIGGHSLKA
+996 DHFFELGGHSLKA

-1020 DVQVPIHLLFETPT
+1020 EVQVPIHLLFETPT
-1034 IEAISRY
+1034 IEALSHY
-1041 IQQQDHEAAGYLVFN
+1041 IQHQDGETAGYLVFN

-1082 LDSVRLIAF
+1082 LDDVRLIAF
-1091 DFIEADHRMTQ
+1091 DFIETNNRMAQ
-1102 YVHHIQ
+1102 YVQHIQ
-1108 HLQPEGPLTLMGYS
+1108 HLQPKGPLTLMGYS
-1122 GGCYLAFELVQSLEQ
+1122 GGCYLAFELVQALEQ
-1137 AGRTVEKVIM
+1137 VGRTVEKVIM

-1161 RSIDDDIAAI
+1161 RSIDDDIEAI
-1171 VHQSK
+1171 VHQTK
-1176 QSELAQEE
+1176 QSELAQGEI
-1184 LVQEA
+1184 VQEA

-1204 VNQGRIQA
+1204 VNQGKIKA
-1212 DIDFIQS
+1212 DITFIQS
-1219 EEQIEIPDWMDHWEE
+1219 EEQIAIPDWMEE
-1234 ATTGAYRYYQG
+1234 WTQATAGSFTQYQG
-1245 YGEHADMFK
+1245 YGRHADMFK
-1254 NKECA
+1254 QKECA
-1259 AQNAQLI
+1259 VQNAKLI
-1266 QKIINQKNREAVL
+1266 KHIVNQTNRERVL

>member
-48 RYDLLEKSMNIIV
+48 RSDLLEKSMNIIV

-80 QVVLKERPFT
+80 QVVLKNRPFQ
-90 LDVVDLQDLSEDEQL
+90 LDIVDIQDLSESEQL
-105 ERIEKFKQQDQ
+105 ERIDRFKQKDQ
-116 LRGFDLSKDSLMRA
+116 LRGFDLSKDLLMRA
-130 SVFQTGPASYRWIW
+130 SVFQTGPSSYRWIW

-166 YHALLHDVPYKLT
+166 YHALLHDIPYRLE

-186 YIKWLEKQDK
+186 YIQWLEKQDK
-196 QASLQYWQQSLAG
+196 QASLEYWTQSLAG
-209 FDGQS
+209 FEGQS

-227 LGEIEWSMSKEETAA
+227 LGEIEWAMSKEETAA

-256 ALQSVWSV
+256 ALQSIWSI

-307 LTDHM
+307 LTDQM
-312 TFRALLSETQQQ
+312 TFRSLLSETQQQ

-331 QYIPIYDIQAKT
+331 QYIPIYDIQAKA

-365 QEARLGFTVE
+365 QESLLGFTVE

-395 ELLLKL
+395 QLQLKL
-401 AFNQRAFDPQF
+401 AFNQRAFDPAF
-412 VHKLKE
+412 VHKLKD
-418 QLSLLIN
+418 QLTLLIKGTI
-425 EAVKHPDQSVHT
+425 KHPDQSVHT
-437 LPLVTKQE
+437 LTLVTKQE
-445 KQLILEEWNAP
+445 KQRMLEEWNAP

-464 LSKWF
+464 LTKWF

-481 LSAEEQTMTYA
+481 LSAGDHTMTYA

-507 NGAEHQT
+507 NGVNHQT
-514 VIAILADRTPELIVS
+514 VTAILAERTPELIVS
-529 LLAVLKAGAAYV
+529 LLAVLKAGATYV

-553 YMLKDSGAT
+553 YVLKDSGAT
-562 HLLTHS
+562 YLLTHS
-568 SFIGQAKGLAFD
+568 SFISQTRSLAFD

-585 ADDQEISL
+585 ADDQEILL
-593 MSSENLPLEAGLHD
+593 MSSENLPLEAGLDD

-643 SETDTLLSLSNSVFD
+643 LETDTLLSLSNSVFD

-666 ALLNGAKLVLPK
+666 ALLNGAKLVLPQK
-678 KDTILDMHELTE
+678 ETILDMGKLTE
-690 LIKRESI
+690 LIKGEHI

-707 NLLIDEETDWMRSV
+707 HLLVDEGTDWMRGV

-747 LINVYG
+747 LLNVYG

-762 YYSVDEA
+762 YYPIDEA
-769 PPIEAYSIP
+769 IPLEAHSIP
-778 IGKPINQTGAYI
+778 IGKPLNQTGAYI
-790 LSQQGQL
+790 LSEHRQL

-824 KEAFIT
+824 KQVFIP
-830 HPFAAGERLYR
+830 HPFASGERLYR
-841 TGDLAYFRADGLIEY
+841 TGDLAYFREDGLIEY

-876 EAHLLMHPGVKQA
+876 EANLLMHPGVKQA
-889 ALITDQHGSSQHT
+889 VLLADHDETNHT
-902 RLLAYMTCED
+902 RLLAYITCED
-912 EWKDKVDVI
+912 AWKGKLDDI
-921 KSGLKEKLP
+921 KSRLKERLP
-930 AYMQPHELIRL
+930 AYMLPHELIEL
-941 EKMPLTPNGKVDK
+941 ENLPLTPNGKVDK

-965 NRHVKLP
+965 NRRVKLP
-972 ANEVEQKLLVMWC
+972 ANEVEQKLLVMWR
-985 EVLERDDISTD
+985 EVLEREDISTD
-996 DHFFEIGGHSLKA
+996 DHFFELGGHSLKA

-1020 DVQVPIHLLFETPT
+1020 EVQVPIHLLFETPT
-1034 IEAISRY
+1034 IEALSHY
-1041 IQQQDHEAAGYLVFN
+1041 IQHQDGETAGYLVFN

-1082 LDSVRLIAF
+1082 LDDVRLIAF
-1091 DFIEADHRMTQ
+1091 DFIETNNRMAQ
-1102 YVHHIQ
+1102 YVQHIQ
-1108 HLQPEGPLTLMGYS
+1108 HLQPKGPLTLMGYS
-1122 GGCYLAFELVQSLEQ
+1122 GGCYLAFELVQALEQ
-1137 AGRTVEKVIM
+1137 GGRTVEKVIM

-1161 RSIDDDIAAI
+1161 RSIDDDIEAI
-1171 VHQSK
+1171 VHQTK
-1176 QSELAQEE
+1176 QSELAQGEI
-1184 LVQEA
+1184 VQEA

-1204 VNQGRIQA
+1204 VNQGKIQA
-1212 DIDFIQS
+1212 DITFIQS
-1219 EEQIEIPDWMDHWEE
+1219 EEQIAIPDWMEE
-1234 ATTGAYRYYQG
+1234 WTQATTGSFTQYQG
-1245 YGEHADMFK
+1245 YGQHADMFK
-1254 NKECA
+1254 QKECA
-1259 AQNAQLI
+1259 AQNAKLI
-1266 QKIINQKNREAVL
+1266 KHIVNQTNRERVL

>member
-48 RYDLLEKSMNIIV
+48 RSDLLEKSMNIIV

-80 QVVLKERPFT
+80 QVVLKNRPFQ
-90 LDVVDLQDLSEDEQL
+90 LDVVDIQDLSESEQL
-105 ERIEKFKQQDQ
+105 ERIDRFKQKDQ
-116 LRGFDLSKDSLMRA
+116 LRGFDLSKDLLMRA
-130 SVFQTGPASYRWIW
+130 SVFQTGPSSYRWIW

-166 YHALLHDVPYKLT
+166 YHALLHDIPYRLE

-186 YIKWLEKQDK
+186 YIQWLEKQDK
-196 QASLQYWQQSLAG
+196 QASLEYWTQSLAG
-209 FDGQS
+209 FEGQS

-227 LGEIEWSMSKEETAA
+227 LGEIEWAMSKEETAA

-256 ALQSVWSV
+256 ALQSAWSI

-307 LTDHM
+307 LTDQM
-312 TFRALLSETQQQ
+312 TFRSLLSETQQQ
-324 SLAAEPH
+324 SLSAEPH
-331 QYIPIYDIQAKT
+331 QYIPIYDIQAKA

-365 QEARLGFTVE
+365 QESLLGFTVE

-395 ELLLKL
+395 QLQLKL
-401 AFNQRAFDPQF
+401 AFNQRAFDPAF
-412 VHKLKE
+412 VRKLKD
-418 QLSLLIN
+418 QLTLLIKGTI
-425 EAVKHPDQSVHT
+425 KHPDQSVHT
-437 LPLVTKQE
+437 LTLVTKQE
-445 KQLILEEWNAP
+445 KQRMLEEWNAP

-464 LSKWF
+464 LTKWF

-481 LSAEEQTMTYA
+481 LSAGDHTMTYA

-507 NGAEHQT
+507 NGVGHQT
-514 VIAILADRTPELIVS
+514 VTAILAERTPELIVS
-529 LLAVLKAGAAYV
+529 LLAVLKAGATYV

-568 SFIGQAKGLAFD
+568 SFISQTRSLAFD

-585 ADDQEISL
+585 ADDQEILL
-593 MSSENLPLEAGLHD
+593 MSSENLPLEAGLND

-643 SETDTLLSLSNSVFD
+643 LETDTLLSLSNSVFD

-666 ALLNGAKLVLPK
+666 ALLNGAKLVLPQK
-678 KDTILDMHELTE
+678 ETILDMGKLTE
-690 LIKRESI
+690 LIKGEHI

-707 NLLIDEETDWMRSV
+707 HLLVDEGTDWMRGV

-747 LINVYG
+747 LLNVYG

-762 YYSVDEA
+762 YYPIDEA
-769 PPIEAYSIP
+769 IPLEARSIP
-778 IGKPINQTGAYI
+778 IGKPLNQTGAYI
-790 LSQQGQL
+790 LSEHRQL

-824 KEAFIT
+824 KQVFIA

-841 TGDLAYFRADGLIEY
+841 TGDLAYFREDGLIEY

-876 EAHLLMHPGVKQA
+876 EANLLMHQGVKQA
-889 ALITDQHGSSQHT
+889 VLLADHDETNHT
-902 RLLAYMTCED
+902 RLLAYITCD
-912 EWKDKVDVI
+912 DAWKGKLDDI
-921 KSGLKEKLP
+921 KSGLKERLP
-930 AYMQPHELIRL
+930 AYMLPHELIEL
-941 EKMPLTPNGKVDK
+941 ENLPLTPNGKVDK

-965 NRHVKLP
+965 NRRVKLP
-972 ANEVEQKLLVMWC
+972 ANEVEQKLLVMWR
-985 EVLERDDISTD
+985 EVLEREDISTD
-996 DHFFEIGGHSLKA
+996 DHFFELGGHSLKA

-1020 DVQVPIHLLFETPT
+1020 EVQVPIHLLFETPT
-1034 IEAISRY
+1034 IEALSHY
-1041 IQQQDHEAAGYLVFN
+1041 IQHQDGETAGYLVFN

-1082 LDSVRLIAF
+1082 LDDVRLVAF
-1091 DFIEADHRMTQ
+1091 DFIETNNRMAQ
-1102 YVHHIQ
+1102 YVQHIQ
-1108 HLQPEGPLTLMGYS
+1108 HLQPKGPLTLMGYS
-1122 GGCYLAFELVQSLEQ
+1122 GGCYLAFELVQALEQ
-1137 AGRTVEKVIM
+1137 VGRTVEKVIM

-1161 RSIDDDIAAI
+1161 RSIDDDIEAI
-1171 VHQSK
+1171 VHQTK
-1176 QSELAQEE
+1176 QSELAQGEI
-1184 LVQEA
+1184 VQEA

-1204 VNQGRIQA
+1204 VNQGKIQA
-1212 DIDFIQS
+1212 DITFIQS
-1219 EEQIEIPDWMDHWEE
+1219 EEQIAIPDWMEE
-1234 ATTGAYRYYQG
+1234 WTQATAGSFTQYQG
-1245 YGEHADMFK
+1245 YGRHADMFK
-1254 NKECA
+1254 QKECA
-1259 AQNAQLI
+1259 AQNAKLI
-1266 QKIINQKNREAVL
+1266 KHIVNQTNRERVL

>member
-48 RYDLLEKSMNIIV
+48 RSDLLEKSMNIIV

-80 QVVLKERPFT
+80 QVVLKNRPFQ
-90 LDVVDLQDLSEDEQL
+90 LDIVDIQDLSESEQL
-105 ERIEKFKQQDQ
+105 ERIDRFKQKDQ
-116 LRGFDLSKDSLMRA
+116 LRGFDLSKDLLMRA
-130 SVFQTGPASYRWIW
+130 SVFQTGPSSYRWIW

-166 YHALLHDVPYKLT
+166 YHALLHDIPYRLE

-186 YIKWLEKQDK
+186 YIQWLEKQDK
-196 QASLQYWQQSLAG
+196 QASLEYWTQSLAG
-209 FDGQS
+209 FEGQS

-227 LGEIEWSMSKEETAA
+227 LGEIEWAMSKEETAA

-256 ALQSVWSV
+256 ALQSIWSI

-307 LTDHM
+307 LTDQM
-312 TFRALLSETQQQ
+312 TFRSLLSETQQQ

-331 QYIPIYDIQAKT
+331 QYIPIYDIQAKA

-365 QEARLGFTVE
+365 QESLLGFTVE

-395 ELLLKL
+395 QLQLKL
-401 AFNQRAFDPQF
+401 AFNQRAFDPAF
-412 VHKLKE
+412 VHKLKD
-418 QLSLLIN
+418 QLTLLIRGTI
-425 EAVKHPDQSVHT
+425 KHPDQSVHT
-437 LPLVTKQE
+437 LTLVTKQE
-445 KQLILEEWNAP
+445 KQRMLEEWNAP

-464 LSKWF
+464 LTKWF

-481 LSAEEQTMTYA
+481 LSAGDHTMTYA

-507 NGAEHQT
+507 NGVEHQT
-514 VIAILADRTPELIVS
+514 VTAILAERTPELIVS
-529 LLAVLKAGAAYV
+529 LLAVLKAGATYV

-568 SFIGQAKGLAFD
+568 SFISQTRSLAFD

-585 ADDQEISL
+585 ADDQEILL
-593 MSSENLPLEAGLHD
+593 MSSENLPLEAGLDD

-643 SETDTLLSLSNSVFD
+643 LETDTLLSLSNSVFD

-666 ALLNGAKLVLPK
+666 ALLNGAKLVLPQK
-678 KDTILDMHELTE
+678 ETILNMGKLTE
-690 LIKRESI
+690 LIKGEHI

-707 NLLIDEETDWMRSV
+707 HLLVDEGTDWMRGV

-747 LINVYG
+747 LLNVYG

-762 YYSVDEA
+762 YYPIDEA
-769 PPIEAYSIP
+769 IPLEAHSIP
-778 IGKPINQTGAYI
+778 IGKPLNQTGAYI
-790 LSQQGQL
+790 LSEHRQL

-824 KEAFIT
+824 KQVFIP
-830 HPFAAGERLYR
+830 HPFASGERLYR
-841 TGDLAYFRADGLIEY
+841 TGDLAYFREDGLIEY

-876 EAHLLMHPGVKQA
+876 EANLLMHPGVKQA
-889 ALITDQHGSSQHT
+889 VLLADHDETNHT
-902 RLLAYMTCED
+902 RLLAYITCD
-912 EWKDKVDVI
+912 DAWKGKLDDI
-921 KSGLKEKLP
+921 KSRLKERLP
-930 AYMQPHELIRL
+930 AYMLPHELIEL
-941 EKMPLTPNGKVDK
+941 ENLPLTPNGKVDK

-965 NRHVKLP
+965 NRRVKLP
-972 ANEVEQKLLVMWC
+972 ANEVEQKLLVMWR
-985 EVLERDDISTD
+985 EVLEREDISTD
-996 DHFFEIGGHSLKA
+996 DHFFELGGHSLKA

-1020 DVQVPIHLLFETPT
+1020 EVQVPIHLLFETPT
-1034 IEAISRY
+1034 IEALSHY
-1041 IQQQDHEAAGYLVFN
+1041 IQHQDGETAGYLVFN

-1082 LDSVRLIAF
+1082 LDDVRLIAF
-1091 DFIEADHRMTQ
+1091 DFIETNNRMAQ
-1102 YVHHIQ
+1102 YVQHIQ
-1108 HLQPEGPLTLMGYS
+1108 HLQPKGPLTLMGYS
-1122 GGCYLAFELVQSLEQ
+1122 GGCYLAFELVQALEQ
-1137 AGRTVEKVIM
+1137 GGRTVEKVIM

-1161 RSIDDDIAAI
+1161 RSIDDDIEAI
-1171 VHQSK
+1171 VHQTK
-1176 QSELAQEE
+1176 QSELAQGEI
-1184 LVQEA
+1184 VQEA

-1204 VNQGRIQA
+1204 VNQGKIQA
-1212 DIDFIQS
+1212 DITFIQS
-1219 EEQIEIPDWMDHWEE
+1219 EEQIAIPDWMEE
-1234 ATTGAYRYYQG
+1234 WTQATAGSFTQYQG
-1245 YGEHADMFK
+1245 YGRHADMFK
-1254 NKECA
+1254 HKEYA
-1259 AQNAQLI
+1259 AQNAKLI
-1266 QKIINQKNREAVL
+1266 KHIVNQTNRERVL

>member
-48 RYDLLEKSMNIIV
+48 RHDLLEKSMNIIV

-80 QVVLKERPFT
+80 QVVLKNRPFQ
-90 LDVVDLQDLSEDEQL
+90 LDVVDIQDLSESEQL
-105 ERIEKFKQQDQ
+105 ERIDRFKQKDQ
-116 LRGFDLSKDSLMRA
+116 LRGFDLSKDLLMRA
-130 SVFQTGPASYRWIW
+130 SVFQTGPSSYRWIW

-166 YHALLHDVPYKLT
+166 YHALLHDIPYRLE

-186 YIKWLEKQDK
+186 YIHWLEKQDK
-196 QASLQYWQQSLAG
+196 QASLEYWTQSLAG
-209 FDGQS
+209 FEGQS

-227 LGEIEWSMSKEETAA
+227 LGEIEWAMSKEETAA

-256 ALQSVWSV
+256 ALQSAWSI

-307 LTDHM
+307 LTDQM
-312 TFRALLSETQQQ
+312 TFRSLLSETQQQ

-331 QYIPIYDIQAKT
+331 QYIPIYDIQAKA

-365 QEARLGFTVE
+365 QESLLGFTVE

-395 ELLLKL
+395 QLQLKL
-401 AFNQRAFDPQF
+401 AFNQRAFDPAF
-412 VHKLKE
+412 VHKLKD
-418 QLSLLIN
+418 QLTLLIKG
-425 EAVKHPDQSVHT
+425 AIKHPDQLVHILT
-437 LPLVTKQE
+437 LVTKQE
-445 KQLILEEWNAP
+445 KQRMLEEWNAP

-464 LSKWF
+464 LTKWF

-481 LSAEEQTMTYA
+481 LSAGDHTMTYA

-507 NGAEHQT
+507 NGVGHQT
-514 VIAILADRTPELIVS
+514 VTAILAERTPELIVS
-529 LLAVLKAGAAYV
+529 LLAVLKAGATYV
-541 PIDPDYPESRIQ
+541 SIDPDYPESRIQ
-553 YMLKDSGAT
+553 YMLRDSGAT

-568 SFIGQAKGLAFD
+568 SFISQTRSLAFD

-585 ADDQEISL
+585 ADDQEILL
-593 MSSENLPLEAGLHD
+593 MSSENLPLEAGLDD

-643 SETDTLLSLSNSVFD
+643 LETDTLLSLSNSVFD

-666 ALLNGAKLVLPK
+666 ALLNGAKLVLPQK
-678 KDTILDMHELTE
+678 ETILDMGKLTE
-690 LIKRESI
+690 LIKGEHI

-707 NLLIDEETDWMRSV
+707 HLLVDEGTDWMRGV

-747 LINVYG
+747 LLNVYG

-762 YYSVDEA
+762 YYPIDEA
-769 PPIEAYSIP
+769 IPLEARSIP
-778 IGKPINQTGAYI
+778 IGKPLNQTGAYI
-790 LSQQGQL
+790 LSEHRQL

-824 KEAFIT
+824 KQVFIA

-841 TGDLAYFRADGLIEY
+841 TGDLAYFREDGLIEY

-876 EAHLLMHPGVKQA
+876 EANLLMHPGVKQA
-889 ALITDQHGSSQHT
+889 VLLADHDETNHT
-902 RLLAYMTCED
+902 RLLAYITCD
-912 EWKDKVDVI
+912 DAWKGKLDDI
-921 KSGLKEKLP
+921 KSGLKERLP
-930 AYMQPHELIRL
+930 AYMLPHELIEL
-941 EKMPLTPNGKVDK
+941 ENLPLTPNGKVDK

-965 NRHVKLP
+965 NRRVKLP
-972 ANEVEQKLLVMWC
+972 ANEVEQKLLVMWR
-985 EVLERDDISTD
+985 EVLEREDISTD
-996 DHFFEIGGHSLKA
+996 DHFFELGGHSLKA

-1020 DVQVPIHLLFETPT
+1020 EVQVPIHLLFETPT
-1034 IEAISRY
+1034 IEALSHY
-1041 IQQQDHEAAGYLVFN
+1041 IQHQDGETAGYLVFN

-1082 LDSVRLIAF
+1082 LDDVRLVAF
-1091 DFIEADHRMTQ
+1091 DFIETNNRMAQ
-1102 YVHHIQ
+1102 YVQHIQ
-1108 HLQPEGPLTLMGYS
+1108 HLQPKGPLTLMGYS
-1122 GGCYLAFELVQSLEQ
+1122 GGCYLAFELVQALEQ
-1137 AGRTVEKVIM
+1137 VGRTVEKVIM

-1161 RSIDDDIAAI
+1161 RSIDDDIEAI
-1171 VHQSK
+1171 VHQTK
-1176 QSELAQEE
+1176 QSELAQGEI
-1184 LVQEA
+1184 VQEA

-1204 VNQGRIQA
+1204 VNQGKIQA
-1212 DIDFIQS
+1212 DITFIQS
-1219 EEQIEIPDWMDHWEE
+1219 EEQIAIPDWMEE
-1234 ATTGAYRYYQG
+1234 WTQATAGSFTQYQG
-1245 YGEHADMFK
+1245 YGRHADMFK
-1254 NKECA
+1254 QKECA
-1259 AQNAQLI
+1259 AQNAKLI
-1266 QKIINQKNREAVL
+1266 KHIVNQTNRERVL

>member
-48 RYDLLEKSMNIIV
+48 RSDLLEKSMNIIV

-80 QVVLKERPFT
+80 QVVLKNRPFQ
-90 LDVVDLQDLSEDEQL
+90 LDVVDIQDLSESEQL
-105 ERIEKFKQQDQ
+105 ERIDRFKQKDQ
-116 LRGFDLSKDSLMRA
+116 LRGFDLSKDLLMRA
-130 SVFQTGPASYRWIW
+130 SVFQTGPSSYRWIW

-166 YHALLHDVPYKLT
+166 YHALLHDIPYRLE

-186 YIKWLEKQDK
+186 YIQWLEKQDK
-196 QASLQYWQQSLAG
+196 QASLEYWTQSLAG
-209 FDGQS
+209 FEGQS
-214 TFKEQRKQTNEHE
+214 TFKEQQKQTNEHE
-227 LGEIEWSMSKEETAA
+227 LGEIEWAMSKEETAA

-256 ALQSVWSV
+256 ALQSAWSI

-307 LTDHM
+307 LTDQM
-312 TFRALLSETQQQ
+312 TFRSLLSETQQQ

-331 QYIPIYDIQAKT
+331 QYIPIYDIQAKA

-365 QEARLGFTVE
+365 QESLLGFTVE

-395 ELLLKL
+395 QLQLKL
-401 AFNQRAFDPQF
+401 AFNQRAFDPAF
-412 VHKLKE
+412 VRKLKD
-418 QLSLLIN
+418 QLTLLIK
-425 EAVKHPDQSVHT
+425 EAIKHPDQSVHT
-437 LPLVTKQE
+437 LTLVTKQE
-445 KQLILEEWNAP
+445 KQRMLEEWNAP

-464 LSKWF
+464 LTKWF

-481 LSAEEQTMTYA
+481 LSAGDHTMTYA

-507 NGAEHQT
+507 NGVGHQT
-514 VIAILADRTPELIVS
+514 VTAILAERTPELIVS
-529 LLAVLKAGAAYV
+529 LLAVLKAGATYV

-568 SFIGQAKGLAFD
+568 SFISQTRSLAFD

-585 ADDQEISL
+585 ADDQEILL
-593 MSSENLPLEAGLHD
+593 MSSENLPLEAGLDD

-643 SETDTLLSLSNSVFD
+643 LETDTLLSLSNSVFD

-666 ALLNGAKLVLPK
+666 ALLNGAKLVLPQK
-678 KDTILDMHELTE
+678 ETILDMGKLTE
-690 LIKRESI
+690 LIKGEHI

-707 NLLIDEETDWMRSV
+707 HLLVDEGTDWMRGV

-747 LINVYG
+747 LLNVYG

-762 YYSVDEA
+762 YYPIDEA
-769 PPIEAYSIP
+769 IPLEARSIP
-778 IGKPINQTGAYI
+778 IGKPLNQTGAYI
-790 LSQQGQL
+790 LSEHRQL

-824 KEAFIT
+824 KQVFIA

-841 TGDLAYFRADGLIEY
+841 TGDLAYFREDGLIEY

-876 EAHLLMHPGVKQA
+876 EANLLMHPGVKQA
-889 ALITDQHGSSQHT
+889 VLLADHDETNHT
-902 RLLAYMTCED
+902 RLLAYITCD
-912 EWKDKVDVI
+912 DAWKGKLDDI
-921 KSGLKEKLP
+921 KSGLKERLP
-930 AYMQPHELIRL
+930 AYMLPHELIEL
-941 EKMPLTPNGKVDK
+941 ENLPLTPNGKVDK

-965 NRHVKLP
+965 NRRVKLP
-972 ANEVEQKLLVMWC
+972 ANEVEQKLLVMWR
-985 EVLERDDISTD
+985 EVLEREDISTD
-996 DHFFEIGGHSLKA
+996 DHFFELGGHSLKA

-1020 DVQVPIHLLFETPT
+1020 EVQVPIHLLFETPT
-1034 IEAISRY
+1034 IEALSRY
-1041 IQQQDHEAAGYLVFN
+1041 IQHQDGETAGYLVFN

-1082 LDSVRLIAF
+1082 LDDVRLVAF
-1091 DFIEADHRMTQ
+1091 DFIETNNRMAQ
-1102 YVHHIQ
+1102 YVQHIQ
-1108 HLQPEGPLTLMGYS
+1108 YLQPKGPLTLMGYS
-1122 GGCYLAFELVQSLEQ
+1122 GGCYLAFELVQALEQ
-1137 AGRTVEKVIM
+1137 VGRTVEKVIM

-1161 RSIDDDIAAI
+1161 RSIDDDIEAI
-1171 VHQSK
+1171 VHQTE
-1176 QSELAQEE
+1176 QSELAQGEI
-1184 LVQEA
+1184 VQEA

-1204 VNQGRIQA
+1204 VNQGKIQA
-1212 DIDFIQS
+1212 DITFIQS
-1219 EEQIEIPDWMDHWEE
+1219 EEQIAIPDWMEE
-1234 ATTGAYRYYQG
+1234 WTQATAGSFTQYQG
-1245 YGEHADMFK
+1245 YGRHADMFK
-1254 NKECA
+1254 HKECA

-1266 QKIINQKNREAVL
+1266 KHIVNQTNRERVL

>member
-48 RYDLLEKSMNIIV
+48 RSDLLEKSMNIIV

-80 QVVLKERPFT
+80 QVVLKNRPFQ
-90 LDVVDLQDLSEDEQL
+90 LDIVDIQDLSESEQL
-105 ERIEKFKQQDQ
+105 ERIDRFKQKDQ
-116 LRGFDLSKDSLMRA
+116 LRGFDLSKDLLMRA
-130 SVFQTGPASYRWIW
+130 SVFQTGPSSYRWIW

-166 YHALLHDVPYKLT
+166 YHALLHDIPYRLE

-186 YIKWLEKQDK
+186 YIQWLEKQDK
-196 QASLQYWQQSLAG
+196 QASLEYWTQSLAG
-209 FDGQS
+209 FEGQS

-227 LGEIEWSMSKEETAA
+227 LGEIEWAMSKEETAA

-256 ALQSVWSV
+256 ALQSVWSI

-307 LTDHM
+307 LTDQM
-312 TFRALLSETQQQ
+312 TFRSLLSETQQQ

-331 QYIPIYDIQAKT
+331 QYIPIYDIQAKA

-365 QEARLGFTVE
+365 QESLLGFTVE

-395 ELLLKL
+395 RLQLKL
-401 AFNQRAFDPQF
+401 AFNQRAFDPAF
-412 VHKLKE
+412 VHKLKD
-418 QLSLLIN
+418 QLTLLIKGTI
-425 EAVKHPDQSVHT
+425 KHPDQSVHT
-437 LPLVTKQE
+437 LTLVTKQE
-445 KQLILEEWNAP
+445 KQRMLEEWNAP

-464 LSKWF
+464 LTKWF

-481 LSAEEQTMTYA
+481 LSAGDHTMTYA

-507 NGAEHQT
+507 NGVNHQT
-514 VIAILADRTPELIVS
+514 VTAILAERTPELIVS
-529 LLAVLKAGAAYV
+529 LLAVLKAGATYV
-541 PIDPDYPESRIQ
+541 SIDPDYPESRIQ

-568 SFIGQAKGLAFD
+568 SFISQTRSLAFD

-585 ADDQEISL
+585 ADDQEILL
-593 MSSENLPLEAGLHD
+593 MSSENLPLEAGLDD

-643 SETDTLLSLSNSVFD
+643 LETDTLLSLSNSVFD

-666 ALLNGAKLVLPK
+666 ALLNGAKLVLPQK
-678 KDTILDMHELTE
+678 ETILDMEKLTE
-690 LIKRESI
+690 LIKGEHI

-707 NLLIDEETDWMRSV
+707 HLLVDEGTDWMRGV
-721 RKVLFG
+721 RNVLFG

-747 LINVYG
+747 LLNVYG

-762 YYSVDEA
+762 YYPIDEA
-769 PPIEAYSIP
+769 IPLESHSIP
-778 IGKPINQTGAYI
+778 IGKPLNQTGAYI
-790 LSQQGQL
+790 LSEHRQL

-824 KEAFIT
+824 KQVFIP
-830 HPFAAGERLYR
+830 HPFASGERLYR
-841 TGDLAYFRADGLIEY
+841 TGDLAYFREDGLIEY
-856 AGRVD
+856 AGRID

-876 EAHLLMHPGVKQA
+876 EANLLMHPGVKQA
-889 ALITDQHGSSQHT
+889 VLLADHDETNHT
-902 RLLAYMTCED
+902 RLLAYITCD
-912 EWKDKVDVI
+912 DAWKGKLDDI
-921 KSGLKEKLP
+921 KSRLKERLP
-930 AYMQPHELIRL
+930 AYMLPHELIEL
-941 EKMPLTPNGKVDK
+941 ENLPLTPNGKVDK

-965 NRHVKLP
+965 NRRVKLP
-972 ANEVEQKLLVMWC
+972 ANEVEQKLLVMWR
-985 EVLERDDISTD
+985 EVLEREDISTD
-996 DHFFEIGGHSLKA
+996 DHFFELGGHSLKA

-1020 DVQVPIHLLFETPT
+1020 EVQVPIHLLFETPT
-1034 IEAISRY
+1034 IEALSHY
-1041 IQQQDHEAAGYLVFN
+1041 IQHQDGETAGYLVFN

-1082 LDSVRLIAF
+1082 LDDVRLIAF
-1091 DFIEADHRMTQ
+1091 DFIETNNRMAQ
-1102 YVHHIQ
+1102 YVQHIQ
-1108 HLQPEGPLTLMGYS
+1108 HLQPKGPLTLMGYS
-1122 GGCYLAFELVQSLEQ
+1122 GGCYLAFELVQALEQ
-1137 AGRTVEKVIM
+1137 GGRTVEKVIM

-1161 RSIDDDIAAI
+1161 RSIDDDIEAI
-1171 VHQSK
+1171 VHQTK
-1176 QSELAQEE
+1176 QSELAQGEI
-1184 LVQEA
+1184 VQEA

-1204 VNQGRIQA
+1204 VNQGKIQA
-1212 DIDFIQS
+1212 DITFIQS
-1219 EEQIEIPDWMDHWEE
+1219 EEQIAIPDWMEE
-1234 ATTGAYRYYQG
+1234 WTQATTGSFTQYQG
-1245 YGEHADMFK
+1245 YGRHADMFK
-1254 NKECA
+1254 HKECA
-1259 AQNAQLI
+1259 AQNAKLI
-1266 QKIINQKNREAVL
+1266 KHIVNQTNRERVL

>member
-35 YVEQMDMNVKGTL
+35 YVEQLDMNVKGTL
-48 RYDLLEKSMNIIV
+48 RHDLLEKSMNIIV

-80 QVVLKERPFT
+80 QVVLKNRPFQ
-90 LDVVDLQDLSEDEQL
+90 LDVVDIQDLSESEQL
-105 ERIEKFKQQDQ
+105 ERIDRFKQKDQ
-116 LRGFDLSKDSLMRA
+116 LRGFDLSKDLLMRA
-130 SVFQTGPASYRWIW
+130 SVFQTGPSSYRWIW

-166 YHALLHDVPYKLT
+166 YHALLHDIPYRLE

-186 YIKWLEKQDK
+186 YIHWLEKQDK
-196 QASLQYWQQSLAG
+196 QASLEYWTQSLAG
-209 FDGQS
+209 FEGQS

-227 LGEIEWSMSKEETAA
+227 LGEIEWAMSKEETAA

-256 ALQSVWSV
+256 ALQSAWSI

-307 LTDHM
+307 LTDQM
-312 TFRALLSETQQQ
+312 TFRSLLSETQQQ

-331 QYIPIYDIQAKT
+331 QYIPIYDIQAKA

-365 QEARLGFTVE
+365 QESLLGFTVE

-395 ELLLKL
+395 QLQLKL
-401 AFNQRAFDPQF
+401 AFNQRAFDPAF
-412 VHKLKE
+412 VHKLKD
-418 QLSLLIN
+418 QLTLLIKG
-425 EAVKHPDQSVHT
+425 AIKHPDQSVHT
-437 LPLVTKQE
+437 LTLVTKQE
-445 KQLILEEWNAP
+445 KQRMLEEWNAP

-464 LSKWF
+464 LTKWF

-481 LSAEEQTMTYA
+481 LSAGDHTMTYA

-507 NGAEHQT
+507 NGVGHQT
-514 VIAILADRTPELIVS
+514 VTAILAERTPELIVS
-529 LLAVLKAGAAYV
+529 LLAVLKAGATYV

-568 SFIGQAKGLAFD
+568 SFISQTRSLAFD

-585 ADDQEISL
+585 ADDQEILL
-593 MSSENLPLEAGLHD
+593 MSSENLPLEAGLND

-643 SETDTLLSLSNSVFD
+643 LETDTLLSLSNSVFD

-666 ALLNGAKLVLPK
+666 ALLNGAKLVLPQK
-678 KDTILDMHELTE
+678 ETILDMGKLTE
-690 LIKRESI
+690 LIKGEHI

-707 NLLIDEETDWMRSV
+707 HLLVDEGTDWMRSV

-747 LINVYG
+747 LLNVYG

-762 YYSVDEA
+762 YYPIDEA
-769 PPIEAYSIP
+769 IPLEAHSIP
-778 IGKPINQTGAYI
+778 IGKPLNQTGAYI
-790 LSQQGQL
+790 LSEHRQL

-824 KEAFIT
+824 KQVFIA

-841 TGDLAYFRADGLIEY
+841 TGDLAYFREDGLIEY

-876 EAHLLMHPGVKQA
+876 EANLLMHQGVKQA
-889 ALITDQHGSSQHT
+889 VLLADHDETNHT
-902 RLLAYMTCED
+902 RLLAYITCD
-912 EWKDKVDVI
+912 DAWKGKLDDI
-921 KSGLKEKLP
+921 KSGLKERLP
-930 AYMQPHELIRL
+930 AYMLPHELIEL
-941 EKMPLTPNGKVDK
+941 ENLPLTPNGKVDK

-965 NRHVKLP
+965 NRRVKLP
-972 ANEVEQKLLVMWC
+972 ANEVEQKLLLMWR
-985 EVLERDDISTD
+985 EVLEREDISTD
-996 DHFFEIGGHSLKA
+996 DHFFELGGHSLKA

-1020 DVQVPIHLLFETPT
+1020 EVQVPIHLLFETPT
-1034 IEAISRY
+1034 IEALSRY
-1041 IQQQDHEAAGYLVFN
+1041 IQHQDGETAGYLVFN

-1082 LDSVRLIAF
+1082 LDDVRLIAF
-1091 DFIEADHRMTQ
+1091 DFIETNNRMAQ
-1102 YVHHIQ
+1102 YVQHIQ
-1108 HLQPEGPLTLMGYS
+1108 HLQPKGPLTLMGYS
-1122 GGCYLAFELVQSLEQ
+1122 GGCYLAFELVQALEQ
-1137 AGRTVEKVIM
+1137 VGRTVEKVIM

-1161 RSIDDDIAAI
+1161 RSIDDDIEAI
-1171 VHQSK
+1171 VHQTK
-1176 QSELAQEE
+1176 QSELAQGEI
-1184 LVQEA
+1184 VQEA

-1204 VNQGRIQA
+1204 VNQGKIQA
-1212 DIDFIQS
+1212 DITFIQS
-1219 EEQIEIPDWMDHWEE
+1219 EEQIAIPDWMEE
-1234 ATTGAYRYYQG
+1234 WTQATAGSFTQYQG
-1245 YGEHADMFK
+1245 YGRHADMFK
-1254 NKECA
+1254 HKECA

-1266 QKIINQKNREAVL
+1266 KHIVNQTNRERVL

>member
-48 RYDLLEKSMNIIV
+48 RHDLLEKSMNIIV

-80 QVVLKERPFT
+80 QVVLKNRPFQ
-90 LDVVDLQDLSEDEQL
+90 LDVVDIQDLSESEQL
-105 ERIEKFKQQDQ
+105 ERIDRFKQKDQ
-116 LRGFDLSKDSLMRA
+116 LRGFDLSKDLLMRA
-130 SVFQTGPASYRWIW
+130 SVFQTGPSSYRWIW

-166 YHALLHDVPYKLT
+166 YHALLHDIPYRLE

-186 YIKWLEKQDK
+186 YIQWLEKQDK
-196 QASLQYWQQSLAG
+196 QASLEYWTQSLAG
-209 FDGQS
+209 FEGQS

-227 LGEIEWSMSKEETAA
+227 LGEIEWAMSKEETAA

-256 ALQSVWSV
+256 ALQSAWSI

-307 LTDHM
+307 LTDQM
-312 TFRALLSETQQQ
+312 TFRSLLSETQQQ

-331 QYIPIYDIQAKT
+331 QYIPIYDIQAKA

-365 QEARLGFTVE
+365 QESLLGFTVE

-395 ELLLKL
+395 QLQLKL
-401 AFNQRAFDPQF
+401 AFNQRAFDPAF
-412 VHKLKE
+412 VHKLKD
-418 QLSLLIN
+418 QLTLLIKG
-425 EAVKHPDQSVHT
+425 AIKHPDQLVHILT
-437 LPLVTKQE
+437 LVTKQE
-445 KQLILEEWNAP
+445 KQRMLEEWNAP

-464 LSKWF
+464 LTKWF

-481 LSAEEQTMTYA
+481 LSAGDHTMTYA

-507 NGAEHQT
+507 NGVGHQT
-514 VIAILADRTPELIVS
+514 VTAILAERTPELIVS
-529 LLAVLKAGAAYV
+529 LLAVLKAGATYV
-541 PIDPDYPESRIQ
+541 SIDPDYPESRIQ
-553 YMLKDSGAT
+553 YMLRDSGAT

-568 SFIGQAKGLAFD
+568 SFISQTRSLAFD

-585 ADDQEISL
+585 ADDQEILL
-593 MSSENLPLEAGLHD
+593 MSSENLPLEAGLDD

-643 SETDTLLSLSNSVFD
+643 LETDTLLSLSNSVFD

-666 ALLNGAKLVLPK
+666 ALLNGAKLVLPQK
-678 KDTILDMHELTE
+678 ETILDMGKLTE
-690 LIKRESI
+690 LIKGEHI

-707 NLLIDEETDWMRSV
+707 HLLVDEGTDWMRGV

-747 LINVYG
+747 LLNVYG

-762 YYSVDEA
+762 YYPIDEVI
-769 PPIEAYSIP
+769 PLEARSIP
-778 IGKPINQTGAYI
+778 IGKPLNQTGAYI
-790 LSQQGQL
+790 LSEHRQL

-824 KEAFIT
+824 KQVFIA

-841 TGDLAYFRADGLIEY
+841 TGDLAYFREDGLIEY

-876 EAHLLMHPGVKQA
+876 EANLLMHPGVKQA
-889 ALITDQHGSSQHT
+889 VLLADHDETNHT
-902 RLLAYMTCED
+902 RLLAYITCD
-912 EWKDKVDVI
+912 DAWKGKLDDI
-921 KSGLKEKLP
+921 KSRLKERLP
-930 AYMQPHELIRL
+930 AYMLPHELIEL
-941 EKMPLTPNGKVDK
+941 ENLPLTPNGKVDK

-965 NRHVKLP
+965 NRRVKLP
-972 ANEVEQKLLVMWC
+972 ANEVEQKLLVMWR
-985 EVLERDDISTD
+985 EVLEREDISTD
-996 DHFFEIGGHSLKA
+996 DHFFELGGHSLKA

-1020 DVQVPIHLLFETPT
+1020 EVQVPIHLLFETPT
-1034 IEAISRY
+1034 IEALSHY
-1041 IQQQDHEAAGYLVFN
+1041 IQHQDGETAGYLVFN

-1082 LDSVRLIAF
+1082 LDDVRLVAF
-1091 DFIEADHRMTQ
+1091 DFIETNNRMAQ
-1102 YVHHIQ
+1102 YVQHIQ
-1108 HLQPEGPLTLMGYS
+1108 HLQPKGPLTLMGYS
-1122 GGCYLAFELVQSLEQ
+1122 GGCYLAFELVQALEQ
-1137 AGRTVEKVIM
+1137 VGRTVEKVIM

-1161 RSIDDDIAAI
+1161 RSIDDDIEAI
-1171 VHQSK
+1171 VHQTK
-1176 QSELAQEE
+1176 QSELAQGEI
-1184 LVQEA
+1184 VQEA

-1204 VNQGRIQA
+1204 VNQGKIQA
-1212 DIDFIQS
+1212 DITFIQS
-1219 EEQIEIPDWMDHWEE
+1219 EEQIAIPDWMEE
-1234 ATTGAYRYYQG
+1234 WTQATAGSFTQYQG
-1245 YGEHADMFK
+1245 YGRHADMFK
-1254 NKECA
+1254 QKECA
-1259 AQNAQLI
+1259 VQNAKLI
-1266 QKIINQKNREAVL
+1266 KHIVNQTNRERVL

>member
-48 RYDLLEKSMNIIV
+48 RSDLLEKSMNIIV

-80 QVVLKERPFT
+80 QVVLKNRPFK
-90 LDVVDLQDLSEDEQL
+90 LDVVDIQDLSESEQL
-105 ERIEKFKQQDQ
+105 ERIDRFKQQDQ
-116 LRGFDLSKDSLMRA
+116 LRGFDLSKDLLMRA
-130 SVFQTGPASYRWIW
+130 SVFQTGPSSYRWIW

-166 YHALLHDVPYKLT
+166 YHALLHDIPYRLE

-186 YIKWLEKQDK
+186 YIQWLEKQDK
-196 QASLQYWQQSLAG
+196 QASLEYWTQSLAG
-209 FDGQS
+209 FEGQS

-227 LGEIEWSMSKEETAA
+227 LGEIEWAMSKEETAA

-256 ALQSVWSV
+256 ALQSVWSI

-307 LTDHM
+307 LTGQM
-312 TFRALLSETQQQ
+312 TFRSLLSETQQQ

-331 QYIPIYDIQAKT
+331 QYIPIYDIQAKA

-365 QEARLGFTVE
+365 QESLLGFTVE

-395 ELLLKL
+395 QLQLKL
-401 AFNQRAFDPQF
+401 AFNQRAFDPAF
-412 VHKLKE
+412 VHKLKD
-418 QLSLLIN
+418 QLTLLIKGTI
-425 EAVKHPDQSVHT
+425 KHPDQSVHT
-437 LPLVTKQE
+437 LTLVTKQE
-445 KQLILEEWNAP
+445 KQRMLEEWNAP

-464 LSKWF
+464 LTKWF

-481 LSAEEQTMTYA
+481 LSAGDHTMTYA

-507 NGAEHQT
+507 NGVNHQT
-514 VIAILADRTPELIVS
+514 VTAILAERTPELIVS
-529 LLAVLKAGAAYV
+529 LLAVLKAGATYV

-568 SFIGQAKGLAFD
+568 SFISQTRSLAFD

-585 ADDQEISL
+585 ADDQEILL
-593 MSSENLPLEAGLHD
+593 MSSENLPLEAGLDD

-643 SETDTLLSLSNSVFD
+643 LETDTLLSLSNSVFD

-666 ALLNGAKLVLPK
+666 ALLNGAKLVLPQK
-678 KDTILDMHELTE
+678 ETILNMGKLTE
-690 LIKRESI
+690 LIKGEHI

-707 NLLIDEETDWMRSV
+707 HLLVDEGTDWMRGV

-747 LINVYG
+747 LLNVYG

-762 YYSVDEA
+762 YYPIDEA
-769 PPIEAYSIP
+769 IPLESHSIP
-778 IGKPINQTGAYI
+778 IGKPLNQTGAYI
-790 LSQQGQL
+790 LSEHRQL

-824 KEAFIT
+824 KQVFIP
-830 HPFAAGERLYR
+830 HPFASGERLYR
-841 TGDLAYFRADGLIEY
+841 TGDLAYFREDGLIEY

-876 EAHLLMHPGVKQA
+876 EANLLMHPGVKQA
-889 ALITDQHGSSQHT
+889 VLLADHDETNHT
-902 RLLAYMTCED
+902 RLLAYITCD
-912 EWKDKVDVI
+912 DAWKGKLDDI
-921 KSGLKEKLP
+921 KSRLKERLP
-930 AYMQPHELIRL
+930 AYMLPHELIEL
-941 EKMPLTPNGKVDK
+941 ENLPLTPNGKVDK

-965 NRHVKLP
+965 NRRVKLP
-972 ANEVEQKLLVMWC
+972 ANEVEQKLLVMWR
-985 EVLERDDISTD
+985 EVLEREDISTD
-996 DHFFEIGGHSLKA
+996 DHFFELGGHSLKA

-1020 DVQVPIHLLFETPT
+1020 EVQVPIHLLFETPT
-1034 IEAISRY
+1034 IEALSHY
-1041 IQQQDHEAAGYLVFN
+1041 IQHQDGETAGYLVFN

-1082 LDSVRLIAF
+1082 LDDVRLIAF
-1091 DFIEADHRMTQ
+1091 DFIETNNRMAQ
-1102 YVHHIQ
+1102 YVQHIQ
-1108 HLQPEGPLTLMGYS
+1108 HLQPKGPLTLMGYS
-1122 GGCYLAFELVQSLEQ
+1122 GGCYLAFELVQALEQ
-1137 AGRTVEKVIM
+1137 GGRTVEKVIM

-1161 RSIDDDIAAI
+1161 RSIDDDIEAI
-1171 VHQSK
+1171 VHQTK
-1176 QSELAQEE
+1176 QSELAQGEI
-1184 LVQEA
+1184 VQEA

-1204 VNQGRIQA
+1204 VNQGKIQA
-1212 DIDFIQS
+1212 DITFIQS
-1219 EEQIEIPDWMDHWEE
+1219 EEQIAIPDWMEE
-1234 ATTGAYRYYQG
+1234 WTQATAGSFTQYQG
-1245 YGEHADMFK
+1245 YGRHADMFK
-1254 NKECA
+1254 HKECA
-1259 AQNAQLI
+1259 AQNAKLI
-1266 QKIINQKNREAVL
+1266 KHIVNQTNRERVL

>member
-48 RYDLLEKSMNIIV
+48 RHDLLEKSMNIIV

-80 QVVLKERPFT
+80 QVVLKNRPFQ
-90 LDVVDLQDLSEDEQL
+90 LDVVDIQDLSESEQL
-105 ERIEKFKQQDQ
+105 ERIDRFKQKDQ
-116 LRGFDLSKDSLMRA
+116 LRGFDLSKDLLMRA
-130 SVFQTGPASYRWIW
+130 SVFQTGPSSYRWIW

-166 YHALLHDVPYKLT
+166 YHALLHDIPYRLE

-186 YIKWLEKQDK
+186 YIQWLEKQDK
-196 QASLQYWQQSLAG
+196 QASLEYWTQSLAG
-209 FDGQS
+209 FEGQS

-227 LGEIEWSMSKEETAA
+227 LGEIEWAMSKEETAA

-256 ALQSVWSV
+256 ALQSAWSI

-307 LTDHM
+307 LTDQM
-312 TFRALLSETQQQ
+312 TFRSLLSETQQQ

-331 QYIPIYDIQAKT
+331 QYIPIYDIQAKA

-365 QEARLGFTVE
+365 QESLLGFTVE

-395 ELLLKL
+395 QLQLKL
-401 AFNQRAFDPQF
+401 AFNQRAFDPAF
-412 VHKLKE
+412 VRKLKD
-418 QLSLLIN
+418 QLTLLIKG
-425 EAVKHPDQSVHT
+425 AIKHPDQSVHT
-437 LPLVTKQE
+437 LTLVTKQE
-445 KQLILEEWNAP
+445 KQRMLEEWNAP

-464 LSKWF
+464 LTKWF

-481 LSAEEQTMTYA
+481 LSAGDHTMTYA

-507 NGAEHQT
+507 NGVGHQT
-514 VIAILADRTPELIVS
+514 VTAILAERTPELIVS
-529 LLAVLKAGAAYV
+529 LLAVLKAGATYV

-568 SFIGQAKGLAFD
+568 SFISQTRSLAFD

-585 ADDQEISL
+585 ADDQEILL
-593 MSSENLPLEAGLHD
+593 MSSENLPLEAGLND

-643 SETDTLLSLSNSVFD
+643 LETDTLLSLSNSVFD

-666 ALLNGAKLVLPK
+666 ALLNGAKLVLPQK
-678 KDTILDMHELTE
+678 ETILDMGKLTE
-690 LIKRESI
+690 LIKGEHI

-707 NLLIDEETDWMRSV
+707 HLLVDEGTDWMRGV

-747 LINVYG
+747 LLNVYG

-762 YYSVDEA
+762 YYPIDEA
-769 PPIEAYSIP
+769 IPLEARSIP
-778 IGKPINQTGAYI
+778 IGKPLNQTGAYI
-790 LSQQGQL
+790 LSEHRQL

-824 KEAFIT
+824 KQVFIA

-841 TGDLAYFRADGLIEY
+841 TGDLAYFREDGLIEY

-876 EAHLLMHPGVKQA
+876 EANLLMHQGVKQA
-889 ALITDQHGSSQHT
+889 VLLADHDETNHT
-902 RLLAYMTCED
+902 RLLAYITCD
-912 EWKDKVDVI
+912 DAWKGKLDDI
-921 KSGLKEKLP
+921 KSRLKERLP
-930 AYMQPHELIRL
+930 AYMLPHELIEL
-941 EKMPLTPNGKVDK
+941 ENLPLTPNGKVDK

-965 NRHVKLP
+965 NRRVKLP
-972 ANEVEQKLLVMWC
+972 ANEVEQKLLVMWR
-985 EVLERDDISTD
+985 EVLEREDISTD
-996 DHFFEIGGHSLKA
+996 DHFFELGGHSLKA

-1020 DVQVPIHLLFETPT
+1020 EVQVPIHLLFETPT
-1034 IEAISRY
+1034 IEALSHY
-1041 IQQQDHEAAGYLVFN
+1041 IQHQDGETAGYLVFN

-1082 LDSVRLIAF
+1082 LDDVRLVAF
-1091 DFIEADHRMTQ
+1091 DFIETNNRMAQ
-1102 YVHHIQ
+1102 YVQHIQ
-1108 HLQPEGPLTLMGYS
+1108 HLQPKGPLTLMGYS
-1122 GGCYLAFELVQSLEQ
+1122 GGCYLAFELVQALEQ
-1137 AGRTVEKVIM
+1137 GGRTVEKVIM

-1161 RSIDDDIAAI
+1161 RSIDDDIEAI
-1171 VHQSK
+1171 VHQTK
-1176 QSELAQEE
+1176 QSELAQGEI
-1184 LVQEA
+1184 VQEA

-1204 VNQGRIQA
+1204 VNQGKIQA
-1212 DIDFIQS
+1212 DITFIQS
-1219 EEQIEIPDWMDHWEE
+1219 EEQIAIPDWMEE
-1234 ATTGAYRYYQG
+1234 WTQATAGSFTQYQG
-1245 YGEHADMFK
+1245 YGRHADMFK
-1254 NKECA
+1254 HKECA

-1266 QKIINQKNREAVL
+1266 KHIVNQTNRERVL

>member
-48 RYDLLEKSMNIIV
+48 RSDLLEKSMNIIV

-80 QVVLKERPFT
+80 QVVLKNRPFQ
-90 LDVVDLQDLSEDEQL
+90 LDIVDIQDLSESEQL
-105 ERIEKFKQQDQ
+105 ERIDRFKQKDQ
-116 LRGFDLSKDSLMRA
+116 LRGFDLSKDLLMRA
-130 SVFQTGPASYRWIW
+130 SVFQTGPSSYRWIW

-166 YHALLHDVPYKLT
+166 YHALLHDIPYRLE

-186 YIKWLEKQDK
+186 YIQWLEKQDK
-196 QASLQYWQQSLAG
+196 QASLEYWTQSLAG
-209 FDGQS
+209 FEGQS

-227 LGEIEWSMSKEETAA
+227 LGEIEWAMSKEETAA

-256 ALQSVWSV
+256 ALQSVWSI

-307 LTDHM
+307 LTDQM
-312 TFRALLSETQQQ
+312 TFRSLLSETQQQ

-331 QYIPIYDIQAKT
+331 QYIPIYDIQAKA

-365 QEARLGFTVE
+365 QESLLGFTVE

-395 ELLLKL
+395 QLQLKL
-401 AFNQRAFDPQF
+401 AFNQRVFDSAF
-412 VHKLKE
+412 VHKLKD
-418 QLSLLIN
+418 QLTLLIRGTI
-425 EAVKHPDQSVHT
+425 KHPDQSVHT
-437 LPLVTKQE
+437 LTLVTKQE
-445 KQLILEEWNAP
+445 KQRMLEEWNAP

-464 LSKWF
+464 LTKWF

-481 LSAEEQTMTYA
+481 LSAGDHTMTYA

-507 NGAEHQT
+507 NGVNHQT
-514 VIAILADRTPELIVS
+514 VTAILAERTPELIVS
-529 LLAVLKAGAAYV
+529 LLAVLKAGATYV

-568 SFIGQAKGLAFD
+568 SFISQTRSLAFD

-585 ADDQEISL
+585 ADDQEILL
-593 MSSENLPLEAGLHD
+593 MSSENLPLEAGLDD

-643 SETDTLLSLSNSVFD
+643 LETDTLLSLSNSVFD

-666 ALLNGAKLVLPK
+666 ALLNGAKLVLPQK
-678 KDTILDMHELTE
+678 ETILDMGKLTE
-690 LIKRESI
+690 LIKGEHI

-707 NLLIDEETDWMRSV
+707 HLLVDEGTDWMRGV

-747 LINVYG
+747 LLNVYG

-762 YYSVDEA
+762 YYPIDEA
-769 PPIEAYSIP
+769 IPLESHSIP
-778 IGKPINQTGAYI
+778 IGKPLNQTGAYI
-790 LSQQGQL
+790 LSEHRQL
-797 QPIGMVGELC
+797 QPIGIVGELC

-812 LAKGYLNRPDLT
+812 LAKGYLNHPDLT
-824 KEAFIT
+824 KQVFIP
-830 HPFAAGERLYR
+830 HPFASGERLYR
-841 TGDLAYFRADGLIEY
+841 TGDLAYFREDGLIEY

-876 EAHLLMHPGVKQA
+876 EANLLMHPGVKQA
-889 ALITDQHGSSQHT
+889 VLLADHDETNHT
-902 RLLAYMTCED
+902 RLLAYITCD
-912 EWKDKVDVI
+912 DAWKGKLDDI
-921 KSGLKEKLP
+921 KSRLKERLP
-930 AYMQPHELIRL
+930 AYMLPHELIEL
-941 EKMPLTPNGKVDK
+941 ENLPLTPNGKVDK

-965 NRHVKLP
+965 NRRVKLP
-972 ANEVEQKLLVMWC
+972 ANEVEQKLLVMWR
-985 EVLERDDISTD
+985 EVLEREDISTD
-996 DHFFEIGGHSLKA
+996 DHFFELGGHSLKA

-1020 DVQVPIHLLFETPT
+1020 EVQVPIHLLFETPT
-1034 IEAISRY
+1034 IEALSHY
-1041 IQQQDHEAAGYLVFN
+1041 IQHQDGETAGYLVFN

-1068 LPGYGFIYQEAAKT
+1068 LPGYGFIYQEASKT
-1082 LDSVRLIAF
+1082 LDDVRLIAF
-1091 DFIEADHRMTQ
+1091 DFIETNNRMAQ
-1102 YVHHIQ
+1102 YVQHIQ
-1108 HLQPEGPLTLMGYS
+1108 HLQPKGPLTLMGYS
-1122 GGCYLAFELVQSLEQ
+1122 GGCYLAFELVQALEQ
-1137 AGRTVEKVIM
+1137 VGRTVEKVIM

-1161 RSIDDDIAAI
+1161 RSIDDDIEAI
-1171 VHQSK
+1171 VHQTK
-1176 QSELAQEE
+1176 QSELAQGEI
-1184 LVQEA
+1184 VQEA

-1204 VNQGRIQA
+1204 VNQGKIQA
-1212 DIDFIQS
+1212 DITFIQS
-1219 EEQIEIPDWMDHWEE
+1219 EEQIAIPDWMEE
-1234 ATTGAYRYYQG
+1234 WTQATAGSFTQYQG
-1245 YGEHADMFK
+1245 YGRHADMFK
-1254 NKECA
+1254 HKECA
-1259 AQNAQLI
+1259 AQNAKLI
-1266 QKIINQKNREAVL
+1266 KHIVNQTNRERVL

>member
-166 YHALLHDVPYKLT
+166 YHALLHDVPYKLE

-256 ALQSVWSV
+256 ALQSVWSI

-289 GVDRM
+289 GVDSM

-312 TFRALLSETQQQ
+312 TFRTLLSETQQQ

-418 QLSLLIN
+418 QLSLLIH

-437 LPLVTKQE
+437 LPFVTKQE

-568 SFIGQAKGLAFD
+568 SFIGQAKGLGFA

-762 YYSVDEA
+762 YYPVDEA
-769 PPIEAYSIP
+769 PPIEAHSIP

-790 LSQQGQL
+790 LSQHGQL

-889 ALITDQHGSSQHT
+889 ALMTDQLGSQHT
-902 RLLAYMTCED
+902 RLLAYMTCEE

-941 EKMPLTPNGKVDK
+941 EKMPLTPNGKIDK

-960 EAPQG
+960 ETPQG

-972 ANEVEQKLLVMWC
+972 ANEIEQKLLVMWR
-985 EVLERDDISTD
+985 EVLERNDISTD
-996 DHFFEIGGHSLKA
+996 DHFFELGGHSLKA
-1009 MSLLSKVSKEF
+1009 MSLLSKMSKEF

-1056 ESQTSTV
+1056 ESQTPTV

-1091 DFIEADHRMTQ
+1091 DFIEADQRMTQ
-1102 YVHHIQ
+1102 YVQHIQ

-1137 AGRTVEKVIM
+1137 AGRMVEKVIM

-1204 VNQGRIQA
+1204 VNRGKIQA

-1219 EEQIEIPDWMDHWEE
+1219 KEQIDIPDWMDHWED

-1245 YGEHADMFK
+1245 YGQHADMFK

-1266 QKIINQKNREAVL
+1266 QKIVNQKNREAVL

>member
-48 RYDLLEKSMNIIV
+48 RHDLLEKSMNIIV

-80 QVVLKERPFT
+80 QVVLKNRPFQ
-90 LDVVDLQDLSEDEQL
+90 LDVVDIQDLSESEQL
-105 ERIEKFKQQDQ
+105 ERIDRFKQKDQ
-116 LRGFDLSKDSLMRA
+116 LRGFDLSKDLLMRA
-130 SVFQTGPASYRWIW
+130 SVFQTGPSSYRWIW

-166 YHALLHDVPYKLT
+166 YHALLHDIPYRLE

-186 YIKWLEKQDK
+186 YIQWLEKQDK
-196 QASLQYWQQSLAG
+196 QASLEYWTQSLAG
-209 FDGQS
+209 FEGQS

-227 LGEIEWSMSKEETAA
+227 LGEIEWAMSKEETAA

-256 ALQSVWSV
+256 ALQSAWSI

-280 VSGRPADLA
+280 VSGRPSDLA

-307 LTDHM
+307 LTDQM
-312 TFRALLSETQQQ
+312 TFRSLLSETQQQ

-331 QYIPIYDIQAKT
+331 QYIPIYDIQAKA

-365 QEARLGFTVE
+365 QESLLGFTVE

-395 ELLLKL
+395 QLQLKL
-401 AFNQRAFDPQF
+401 AFNQRAFDPAF
-412 VHKLKE
+412 VRKLKD
-418 QLSLLIN
+418 QLTLLIKG
-425 EAVKHPDQSVHT
+425 AIKHPDQSVHT
-437 LPLVTKQE
+437 LTLVTKQE
-445 KQLILEEWNAP
+445 KQRMLEEWNAP

-464 LSKWF
+464 LTKWF

-481 LSAEEQTMTYA
+481 LSAGDHTMTYA

-507 NGAEHQT
+507 NGVGHQT
-514 VIAILADRTPELIVS
+514 VTAILAERTPELIVS
-529 LLAVLKAGAAYV
+529 LLAVLKAGATYV

-568 SFIGQAKGLAFD
+568 SFINQTRSLAFD

-585 ADDQEISL
+585 ADDQEILL
-593 MSSENLPLEAGLHD
+593 MSSENLPLEARLDD

-643 SETDTLLSLSNSVFD
+643 LETDTLLSLSNSVFD

-666 ALLNGAKLVLPK
+666 ALLNGAKLVLPQK
-678 KDTILDMHELTE
+678 ETILDMGKLTE
-690 LIKRESI
+690 LIKGEHI

-707 NLLIDEETDWMRSV
+707 HLLVDEGTDWMRGV

-747 LINVYG
+747 LLNVYG

-762 YYSVDEA
+762 YYPIDEA
-769 PPIEAYSIP
+769 IPLEAHSIP
-778 IGKPINQTGAYI
+778 IGKPLNQTGAYI
-790 LSQQGQL
+790 LSEHRQL

-824 KEAFIT
+824 KQVFIA

-841 TGDLAYFRADGLIEY
+841 TGDLAYFREDGLIEY

-876 EAHLLMHPGVKQA
+876 EANLLMHPGVKQA
-889 ALITDQHGSSQHT
+889 VLLADHDETNHT
-902 RLLAYMTCED
+902 RLLAYITCD
-912 EWKDKVDVI
+912 DAWKGKLDDI
-921 KSGLKEKLP
+921 KSRLKERLP
-930 AYMQPHELIRL
+930 AYMLPHELIEL
-941 EKMPLTPNGKVDK
+941 ENLPLTPNGKVDK

-965 NRHVKLP
+965 NRRVKLP
-972 ANEVEQKLLVMWC
+972 ANEVEQKLLVMWR
-985 EVLERDDISTD
+985 EVLEREDISTD
-996 DHFFEIGGHSLKA
+996 DHFFELGGHSLKA

-1020 DVQVPIHLLFETPT
+1020 EVQVPIHLLFETPT
-1034 IEAISRY
+1034 IEALSHY
-1041 IQQQDHEAAGYLVFN
+1041 IQHQDGETAGYLVFN

-1082 LDSVRLIAF
+1082 LDDVRLVAF
-1091 DFIEADHRMTQ
+1091 DFIETNNRMAQ
-1102 YVHHIQ
+1102 YVQHIQ
-1108 HLQPEGPLTLMGYS
+1108 HLQPKGPLTLMGYS
-1122 GGCYLAFELVQSLEQ
+1122 GGCYLAFELVQALEQ
-1137 AGRTVEKVIM
+1137 GGRTVEKVIM

-1161 RSIDDDIAAI
+1161 RSIDDDIEAI
-1171 VHQSK
+1171 VHQTK
-1176 QSELAQEE
+1176 QSELAQGEI
-1184 LVQEA
+1184 VQEA

-1204 VNQGRIQA
+1204 VNQGKIQA
-1212 DIDFIQS
+1212 DITFIQS
-1219 EEQIEIPDWMDHWEE
+1219 EEQIAIPDWMEE
-1234 ATTGAYRYYQG
+1234 WTQATAGSFTQYQG
-1245 YGEHADMFK
+1245 YGQHADMFK
-1254 NKECA
+1254 QKECA
-1259 AQNAQLI
+1259 AQNAKLI
-1266 QKIINQKNREAVL
+1266 KHIVNQTNRERVL

>member
-48 RYDLLEKSMNIIV
+48 RHDLLEKSMNIIV

-80 QVVLKERPFT
+80 QVVLKNRPFQ
-90 LDVVDLQDLSEDEQL
+90 LDVVDIQDLSESEQF
-105 ERIEKFKQQDQ
+105 ERIDRFKQKDQ
-116 LRGFDLSKDSLMRA
+116 LRGFDLSKDLLMRA
-130 SVFQTGPASYRWIW
+130 SVFQTGPSSYRWIW

-166 YHALLHDVPYKLT
+166 YHALLHDIPYRLE

-186 YIKWLEKQDK
+186 YIHWLEKQDK
-196 QASLQYWQQSLAG
+196 QASLEYWTQSLAG
-209 FDGQS
+209 FEGQS

-227 LGEIEWSMSKEETAA
+227 LGEIEWAMSKEETAA

-256 ALQSVWSV
+256 ALQSAWSI

-280 VSGRPADLA
+280 VSGRPSDLA

-307 LTDHM
+307 LTDQM
-312 TFRALLSETQQQ
+312 TFRSLLSETQQQ

-331 QYIPIYDIQAKT
+331 QYIPIYDIQAKV

-365 QEARLGFTVE
+365 QESLLGFTVE

-395 ELLLKL
+395 QLQLKL
-401 AFNQRAFDPQF
+401 AFNQRAFDPAF
-412 VHKLKE
+412 VRKLKD
-418 QLSLLIN
+418 QLTLLIKG
-425 EAVKHPDQSVHT
+425 AIKHPDQSVHT
-437 LPLVTKQE
+437 LTLVTKQE
-445 KQLILEEWNAP
+445 KQRMLEEWNAP

-464 LSKWF
+464 LTKWF

-481 LSAEEQTMTYA
+481 LSAGDHTMTYA

-507 NGAEHQT
+507 NGVGHQT
-514 VIAILADRTPELIVS
+514 VTAILAERTPELIVS
-529 LLAVLKAGAAYV
+529 LLAVLKAGATYV

-568 SFIGQAKGLAFD
+568 SFISQTRSLAFD

-585 ADDQEISL
+585 ADDQEILL
-593 MSSENLPLEAGLHD
+593 MSSENLPLEAGLDD

-643 SETDTLLSLSNSVFD
+643 LETDTLLSLSNSVFD

-666 ALLNGAKLVLPK
+666 ALLNGAKLVLPQK
-678 KDTILDMHELTE
+678 ETILDMGKLTE
-690 LIKRESI
+690 LIKGEHI

-707 NLLIDEETDWMRSV
+707 HLLVDEGTDWMRGV

-747 LINVYG
+747 LLNVYG

-762 YYSVDEA
+762 YYPIDEA
-769 PPIEAYSIP
+769 IPLEAHSIP
-778 IGKPINQTGAYI
+778 IGKPLNQTGAYI
-790 LSQQGQL
+790 LSEHRQL

-824 KEAFIT
+824 KQVFIP
-830 HPFAAGERLYR
+830 HPFASGERLYR
-841 TGDLAYFRADGLIEY
+841 TGDLAYFREDGLIEY

-876 EAHLLMHPGVKQA
+876 EANLLMHPGVKQA
-889 ALITDQHGSSQHT
+889 VLLADHDETNHT
-902 RLLAYMTCED
+902 RLLAYITCD
-912 EWKDKVDVI
+912 DAWKGKLDDI
-921 KSGLKEKLP
+921 KSRLKERLP
-930 AYMQPHELIRL
+930 AYMLPHELIEL
-941 EKMPLTPNGKVDK
+941 ENLPLTPNGKVDK

-965 NRHVKLP
+965 NRRVKLP
-972 ANEVEQKLLVMWC
+972 ANEVEQKLLLMWR
-985 EVLERDDISTD
+985 EVLEREDISTD
-996 DHFFEIGGHSLKA
+996 DHFFELGGHSLKA

-1020 DVQVPIHLLFETPT
+1020 EVQVPIHLLFETPT
-1034 IEAISRY
+1034 IEALSHY
-1041 IQQQDHEAAGYLVFN
+1041 IQHQDGETAGYLVFN

-1082 LDSVRLIAF
+1082 LDDVRLIAF
-1091 DFIEADHRMTQ
+1091 DFIETNNRMAQ
-1102 YVHHIQ
+1102 YVQHIQ
-1108 HLQPEGPLTLMGYS
+1108 HLQPKGPLTLMGYS
-1122 GGCYLAFELVQSLEQ
+1122 GGCYLAFELVQALEQ
-1137 AGRTVEKVIM
+1137 GGRTVEKVIM

-1161 RSIDDDIAAI
+1161 RSIDDDIEAI
-1171 VHQSK
+1171 VHQTK
-1176 QSELAQEE
+1176 QSELAQGEI
-1184 LVQEA
+1184 VQEA

-1204 VNQGRIQA
+1204 VNQGKIQA
-1212 DIDFIQS
+1212 DITFIQS
-1219 EEQIEIPDWMDHWEE
+1219 EEQIAIPDWMEE
-1234 ATTGAYRYYQG
+1234 WTQATAGSFTQYQG
-1245 YGEHADMFK
+1245 YGRHADMFK
-1254 NKECA
+1254 HKECA
-1259 AQNAQLI
+1259 AQNAKLI
-1266 QKIINQKNREAVL
+1266 KHIVNQTNRERVL

>member
-105 ERIEKFKQQDQ
+105 ERIDKFKQQDQ

-166 YHALLHDVPYKLT
+166 YHALLHDVPYKLA

-437 LPLVTKQE
+437 LPFVTKQE

-707 NLLIDEETDWMRSV
+707 NLLVDEETDWMRSV

-762 YYSVDEA
+762 YYPVDEA

-972 ANEVEQKLLVMWC
+972 ANEVEQKLLVMWR

-1204 VNQGRIQA
+1204 VNQGKIQA

>member
-48 RYDLLEKSMNIIV
+48 RSDLLEKSMNIIV

-80 QVVLKERPFT
+80 QVVLKNRPFQ
-90 LDVVDLQDLSEDEQL
+90 LDIVDIQDLSESEQL
-105 ERIEKFKQQDQ
+105 ERIDRFKQKDQ
-116 LRGFDLSKDSLMRA
+116 LRGFDLSKDLLMRA
-130 SVFQTGPASYRWIW
+130 SVFQTGPSSYRWIW

-166 YHALLHDVPYKLT
+166 YHALLHDIPYRLE

-186 YIKWLEKQDK
+186 YIQWLEKQDK
-196 QASLQYWQQSLAG
+196 QASLEYWTQSLAG
-209 FDGQS
+209 FEGQS

-227 LGEIEWSMSKEETAA
+227 LGEIEWAMSKEETAA

-256 ALQSVWSV
+256 ALQSVWSI

-307 LTDHM
+307 LTDQM
-312 TFRALLSETQQQ
+312 TFRSLLSETQQQ

-331 QYIPIYDIQAKT
+331 QYIPIYDIQAKA

-350 HIVVFENVPAAKKDE
+350 HIVVFENVPVAKKDE
-365 QEARLGFTVE
+365 QESLLGFTVE

-395 ELLLKL
+395 QLQLKL
-401 AFNQRAFDPQF
+401 AFNQRAFDPAF
-412 VHKLKE
+412 VHKLKD
-418 QLSLLIN
+418 QLTLLIKGTI
-425 EAVKHPDQSVHT
+425 KHPDQSVHT
-437 LPLVTKQE
+437 LTLVTKQE
-445 KQLILEEWNAP
+445 KQRMLEEWNAP

-464 LSKWF
+464 LTKWF

-481 LSAEEQTMTYA
+481 LSAGDHTMTYA

-507 NGAEHQT
+507 NGVEHQT
-514 VIAILADRTPELIVS
+514 VTAILAERTPELIVS
-529 LLAVLKAGAAYV
+529 LLAVLKAGATYV

-568 SFIGQAKGLAFD
+568 SFISQTRSLAFD

-585 ADDQEISL
+585 ADDQEILL
-593 MSSENLPLEAGLHD
+593 MSSENLPLEAGLDD

-643 SETDTLLSLSNSVFD
+643 LETDTLLSLSNSVFD

-666 ALLNGAKLVLPK
+666 ALLNGAKLVLPQK
-678 KDTILDMHELTE
+678 ETILDMGKLTE
-690 LIKRESI
+690 LIKGEHI

-707 NLLIDEETDWMRSV
+707 HLLVDEGTDWMRDV

-747 LINVYG
+747 LLNVYG

-762 YYSVDEA
+762 YYPIDEA
-769 PPIEAYSIP
+769 IPLEAHSIP
-778 IGKPINQTGAYI
+778 IGKPLNQTGAYI
-790 LSQQGQL
+790 LSEHRQL

-824 KEAFIT
+824 KQVFIP
-830 HPFAAGERLYR
+830 HPFASGERLYR
-841 TGDLAYFRADGLIEY
+841 TGDLAYFREDGLIEY

-876 EAHLLMHPGVKQA
+876 EANLLMHPGVKQA
-889 ALITDQHGSSQHT
+889 VLLADHDETNHT
-902 RLLAYMTCED
+902 RLLAYITCD
-912 EWKDKVDVI
+912 DAWKGKLDDI
-921 KSGLKEKLP
+921 KSRLKERLP
-930 AYMQPHELIRL
+930 AYMLPHELIEL
-941 EKMPLTPNGKVDK
+941 ENLQLTPNGKVDK

-965 NRHVKLP
+965 NRRVKLP
-972 ANEVEQKLLVMWC
+972 ANEVEQKLLVMWR
-985 EVLERDDISTD
+985 EVLEREDISTD
-996 DHFFEIGGHSLKA
+996 DHFFELGGHSLKA

-1020 DVQVPIHLLFETPT
+1020 EVQVPIHLLFETPT
-1034 IEAISRY
+1034 IEALSRY
-1041 IQQQDHEAAGYLVFN
+1041 IQHQDGETAGYLVFN
-1056 ESQTSTV
+1056 ESQSSTV

-1082 LDSVRLIAF
+1082 LDDVRLIAF
-1091 DFIEADHRMTQ
+1091 DFIETNNRMAQ
-1102 YVHHIQ
+1102 YVQHIQ
-1108 HLQPEGPLTLMGYS
+1108 HLQPKGPLTLMGYS
-1122 GGCYLAFELVQSLEQ
+1122 GGCYLAFELVQALEQ
-1137 AGRTVEKVIM
+1137 VGRTVEKVIM

-1161 RSIDDDIAAI
+1161 RSIDDDIEAI
-1171 VHQSK
+1171 VHQTK
-1176 QSELAQEE
+1176 QNELAQGEI
-1184 LVQEA
+1184 VQEA

-1204 VNQGRIQA
+1204 VNQGKIQA
-1212 DIDFIQS
+1212 DITFIQS
-1219 EEQIEIPDWMDHWEE
+1219 EEQIAIPDWMEE
-1234 ATTGAYRYYQG
+1234 WTQATTGSFTQYQG
-1245 YGEHADMFK
+1245 YGQHADMFK
-1254 NKECA
+1254 QKECA
-1259 AQNAQLI
+1259 AQNAKLI
-1266 QKIINQKNREAVL
+1266 KHIVNQTNRERVL

>member
-48 RYDLLEKSMNIIV
+48 HHDLLEKSMNIIV

-130 SVFQTGPASYRWIW
+130 SVFQTGSASYRWIW

-166 YHALLHDVPYKLT
+166 YHALLHDVPYKLE

-307 LTDHM
+307 LTEHM

-375 DMNVYEKSN
+375 NMNVYEKSN

-401 AFNQRAFDPQF
+401 AFNKRAFDPQF

-445 KQLILEEWNAP
+445 KQQILEEWNAP

-469 EHNVR
+469 EHNVG

-507 NGAEHQT
+507 NGAEHRT

-568 SFIGQAKGLAFD
+568 SFIGQAKGLGFT

-707 NLLIDEETDWMRSV
+707 NLLVDEETDWMHSV

-762 YYSVDEA
+762 YYPVDEA
-769 PPIEAYSIP
+769 PPIEAHSIP

-830 HPFAAGERLYR
+830 HPFAAGQRLYR

-889 ALITDQHGSSQHT
+889 ALITDQHGSQHT
-902 RLLAYMTCED
+902 RLLAYMTCEK
-912 EWKDKVDVI
+912 EWEDKVDVI

-941 EKMPLTPNGKVDK
+941 EKIPLTPNGKVDK

-972 ANEVEQKLLVMWC
+972 ANEVEQKLLVMWR

-996 DHFFEIGGHSLKA
+996 DHFFELGGHSLKA

-1056 ESQTSTV
+1056 ESQTPTV

-1082 LDSVRLIAF
+1082 LDCVRLIAF

-1102 YVHHIQ
+1102 YVQHIQ

-1122 GGCYLAFELVQSLEQ
+1122 GGCYLAFDLVQSLEQ
-1137 AGRTVEKVIM
+1137 AGRTVDKVIM

-1161 RSIDDDIAAI
+1161 RSIEDDIQAI

-1204 VNQGRIQA
+1204 VNQGKIQA

-1219 EEQIEIPDWMDHWEE
+1219 KEQIEIPDWMDHWEK

-1245 YGEHADMFK
+1245 YGQHADMFK

-1266 QKIINQKNREAVL
+1266 QKIVNQKNREAVL

>member
-48 RYDLLEKSMNIIV
+48 RHDLLERSMNIIV

-70 FLHEKVKRPV
+70 FLHERVKRPV

-166 YHALLHDVPYKLT
+166 YHALLHDVPYKLE

-186 YIKWLEKQDK
+186 YIQWLEKQDK

-209 FDGQS
+209 FDGQF

-256 ALQSVWSV
+256 ALQSVWSI

-343 GQQQLID
+343 GQQHLID

-365 QEARLGFTVE
+365 KEARLGFTVE

-395 ELLLKL
+395 ELQLKL
-401 AFNQRAFDPQF
+401 SFNKRAFDPQF

-425 EAVKHPDQSVHT
+425 EAVKHPEQSVHT
-437 LPLVTKQE
+437 LSLVTKQE

-507 NGAEHQT
+507 NGAAHQT

-568 SFIGQAKGLAFD
+568 SFIGQAKGLGFA

-585 ADDQEISL
+585 ADDQEILL

-707 NLLIDEETDWMRSV
+707 NLLVDEETDWMRSV

-762 YYSVDEA
+762 YYPVDEA
-769 PPIEAYSIP
+769 PPLEAHSIP

-812 LAKGYLNRPDLT
+812 LAKGYLNRSDLT

-889 ALITDQHGSSQHT
+889 ALITDQHDTQQHT
-902 RLLAYMTCED
+902 RLLAYMTCEE
-912 EWKDKVDVI
+912 EWKDKVEVI

-960 EAPQG
+960 EVHQG

-972 ANEVEQKLLVMWC
+972 ANEVEQKLLVMWR

-1041 IQQQDHEAAGYLVFN
+1041 IQQQDHEASGYLVFN
-1056 ESQTSTV
+1056 ESQTPTV

-1102 YVHHIQ
+1102 YIQHIQ

-1137 AGRTVEKVIM
+1137 AGRMVEKVIM

-1161 RSIDDDIAAI
+1161 RSIEDDITAI

-1176 QSELAQEE
+1176 QNELAQEE

-1189 LAQKTRAYYETFVKG
+1189 LAQKTRAYYETFIKG
-1204 VNQGRIQA
+1204 VNQGEIQA

-1219 EEQIEIPDWMDHWEE
+1219 EEQIEIPDWMDNWEK

-1245 YGEHADMFK
+1245 YGQHADMFK

-1266 QKIINQKNREAVL
+1266 KKIVNQKNREAVL

>member
-48 RYDLLEKSMNIIV
+48 RSDLLEKSMNIIV

-80 QVVLKERPFT
+80 QVVLKNRPFQ
-90 LDVVDLQDLSEDEQL
+90 LDVVDIQDLSESEQL
-105 ERIEKFKQQDQ
+105 ERIDRFKQKDQ
-116 LRGFDLSKDSLMRA
+116 LRGFDLSKDLLMRA
-130 SVFQTGPASYRWIW
+130 SVFQTGPSSYRWIW

-166 YHALLHDVPYKLT
+166 YHALLHDIPYRLE

-186 YIKWLEKQDK
+186 YIQWLEKQDK
-196 QASLQYWQQSLAG
+196 QASLEYWTQSLAG
-209 FDGQS
+209 FEGQS

-227 LGEIEWSMSKEETAA
+227 LGEIGWAMSKEETAA

-256 ALQSVWSV
+256 ALQSAWSI

-307 LTDHM
+307 LTDQM
-312 TFRALLSETQQQ
+312 TFRSLLSETQQQ

-331 QYIPIYDIQAKT
+331 QYIPIYDIQAKA

-365 QEARLGFTVE
+365 QESLLGFTVE

-395 ELLLKL
+395 QLQLKL
-401 AFNQRAFDPQF
+401 AFNQRAFDPAF
-412 VHKLKE
+412 VRKLKD
-418 QLSLLIN
+418 QLTLLIKG
-425 EAVKHPDQSVHT
+425 AIKHPDQSVHT
-437 LPLVTKQE
+437 LTLVTKQE
-445 KQLILEEWNAP
+445 KQRMLEEWNAP

-464 LSKWF
+464 LTKWF

-481 LSAEEQTMTYA
+481 LSAGDHTMTYA

-507 NGAEHQT
+507 NGVGHQT
-514 VIAILADRTPELIVS
+514 VTSILAERTPELIVS
-529 LLAVLKAGAAYV
+529 LLAVLKAGATYV

-568 SFIGQAKGLAFD
+568 SFISQTRSLAFD

-585 ADDQEISL
+585 ADDQEILL
-593 MSSENLPLEAGLHD
+593 MSSENLPLEAGLND

-643 SETDTLLSLSNSVFD
+643 LETDTLLSLSNSVFD

-666 ALLNGAKLVLPK
+666 ALLNGAKLVLPQK
-678 KDTILDMHELTE
+678 ETILDMGKLTE
-690 LIKRESI
+690 LIKGEHI

-707 NLLIDEETDWMRSV
+707 HLLVDEGTDWMRGV

-747 LINVYG
+747 LLNVYG

-762 YYSVDEA
+762 YYPIDEA
-769 PPIEAYSIP
+769 IPLEAHSIP
-778 IGKPINQTGAYI
+778 IGKPLNQTGAYI
-790 LSQQGQL
+790 LSEHRQL
-797 QPIGMVGELC
+797 QPIGLVGELC

-824 KEAFIT
+824 KQVFIP
-830 HPFAAGERLYR
+830 HPFASGERLYR
-841 TGDLAYFRADGLIEY
+841 TGDLAYFREDGLIEY
-856 AGRVD
+856 AGRFD

-876 EAHLLMHPGVKQA
+876 EANLLMHPGVKQA
-889 ALITDQHGSSQHT
+889 VLLADHDETNHT
-902 RLLAYMTCED
+902 RLLAYITCD
-912 EWKDKVDVI
+912 DAWKGKLDDI
-921 KSGLKEKLP
+921 KSRLKERLP
-930 AYMQPHELIRL
+930 AYMLPHELIEL
-941 EKMPLTPNGKVDK
+941 ENLPLTPNGKVDK

-965 NRHVKLP
+965 NRRVKLP
-972 ANEVEQKLLVMWC
+972 ANEVEQKLLVMWR
-985 EVLERDDISTD
+985 EVLEREDISTD
-996 DHFFEIGGHSLKA
+996 DHFFELGGHSLKA

-1020 DVQVPIHLLFETPT
+1020 EVQVPIHLLFETPT
-1034 IEAISRY
+1034 IEALSRY
-1041 IQQQDHEAAGYLVFN
+1041 IQHQDGETAGYLVFN
-1056 ESQTSTV
+1056 ESQSSTV

-1082 LDSVRLIAF
+1082 LDDVRLIAF
-1091 DFIEADHRMTQ
+1091 DFIETNNRMAQ
-1102 YVHHIQ
+1102 YVQHIQ
-1108 HLQPEGPLTLMGYS
+1108 HLQPKGPLTLMGYS
-1122 GGCYLAFELVQSLEQ
+1122 GGCYLAFELVQALEQ
-1137 AGRTVEKVIM
+1137 VGRTVEKVIM

-1161 RSIDDDIAAI
+1161 RSIDDDIEAI
-1171 VHQSK
+1171 VHQTK
-1176 QSELAQEE
+1176 QNELAQGEI
-1184 LVQEA
+1184 VQEA

-1204 VNQGRIQA
+1204 VNQGKIQA
-1212 DIDFIQS
+1212 DITFIQS
-1219 EEQIEIPDWMDHWEE
+1219 EEQIAIPDWMEE
-1234 ATTGAYRYYQG
+1234 WTQATAGSFTQYQG
-1245 YGEHADMFK
+1245 YGRHADMFK
-1254 NKECA
+1254 QKECA
-1259 AQNAQLI
+1259 VQNAKLI
-1266 QKIINQKNREAVL
+1266 KHIVNQTNRERVL

>member
-48 RYDLLEKSMNIIV
+48 RHDLLEKSMNIIV

-80 QVVLKERPFT
+80 QVVLKNRPFQ
-90 LDVVDLQDLSEDEQL
+90 LDVVDIQDLSESEQF
-105 ERIEKFKQQDQ
+105 ERIDRFKQKDQ
-116 LRGFDLSKDSLMRA
+116 LRGFDLSKDLLMRA
-130 SVFQTGPASYRWIW
+130 SVFQTGPSSYRWIW

-166 YHALLHDVPYKLT
+166 YHALLHDIPYRLE

-186 YIKWLEKQDK
+186 YIHWLEKQDK
-196 QASLQYWQQSLAG
+196 QASLEYWTQSLAG
-209 FDGQS
+209 FEGQS

-227 LGEIEWSMSKEETAA
+227 LGEIEWAMSKEETAA

-256 ALQSVWSV
+256 ALQSAWSI

-280 VSGRPADLA
+280 VSGRPSDLA

-307 LTDHM
+307 LTDQM
-312 TFRALLSETQQQ
+312 TFRSLLSETQQQ

-331 QYIPIYDIQAKT
+331 QYIPIYDIQAKA

-365 QEARLGFTVE
+365 QESLLGFTVE

-395 ELLLKL
+395 QLQLKL
-401 AFNQRAFDPQF
+401 AFNQRAFDPAF
-412 VHKLKE
+412 VRKLKD
-418 QLSLLIN
+418 QLTLLIKG
-425 EAVKHPDQSVHT
+425 AIKHPDQSVHT
-437 LPLVTKQE
+437 LTLVTKQE
-445 KQLILEEWNAP
+445 KQRMLEEWNAP

-464 LSKWF
+464 LTKWF

-481 LSAEEQTMTYA
+481 LSAGDHTMTYA

-507 NGAEHQT
+507 NGVGHQT
-514 VIAILADRTPELIVS
+514 VTAILAERTPELIVS
-529 LLAVLKAGAAYV
+529 LLAVLKAGATYV

-568 SFIGQAKGLAFD
+568 SFINQTRSLAFD

-585 ADDQEISL
+585 ADDQEILL
-593 MSSENLPLEAGLHD
+593 MSSENLPLEAGLDD

-643 SETDTLLSLSNSVFD
+643 LETDTLLSLSNSVFD

-666 ALLNGAKLVLPK
+666 ALLNGAKLVLPQK
-678 KDTILDMHELTE
+678 ETILDMGKLTE
-690 LIKRESI
+690 LIKGEHI

-707 NLLIDEETDWMRSV
+707 HLLVDEGTDWMRSV

-747 LINVYG
+747 LLNVYG

-762 YYSVDEA
+762 YYPIDEA
-769 PPIEAYSIP
+769 IPLEAHSIP
-778 IGKPINQTGAYI
+778 IGKPLNQTGAYI
-790 LSQQGQL
+790 LSEHRQL

-824 KEAFIT
+824 KQVFIA

-841 TGDLAYFRADGLIEY
+841 TGDLAYFREDGLIEY

-876 EAHLLMHPGVKQA
+876 EANLLMHQGVKQA
-889 ALITDQHGSSQHT
+889 VLLADHDETNHT
-902 RLLAYMTCED
+902 RLLAYITCD
-912 EWKDKVDVI
+912 DAWKGKLDDI
-921 KSGLKEKLP
+921 KSGLKERLP
-930 AYMQPHELIRL
+930 AYMLPHELIEL
-941 EKMPLTPNGKVDK
+941 ENLPLTPNGKVDK

-965 NRHVKLP
+965 NRRVKLP
-972 ANEVEQKLLVMWC
+972 ANEVEQKLLVMWR
-985 EVLERDDISTD
+985 EVLEREDISTD
-996 DHFFEIGGHSLKA
+996 DHFFELGGHSLKA

-1020 DVQVPIHLLFETPT
+1020 EVQVPIHLLFETPT
-1034 IEAISRY
+1034 IEALSRY
-1041 IQQQDHEAAGYLVFN
+1041 IQHQDGETAGYLVFN

-1082 LDSVRLIAF
+1082 LDDVRLVAF
-1091 DFIEADHRMTQ
+1091 DFIETNNRMAQ
-1102 YVHHIQ
+1102 YVQHIQ
-1108 HLQPEGPLTLMGYS
+1108 HLQPKGPLTLMGYS
-1122 GGCYLAFELVQSLEQ
+1122 GGCYLAFELVQALEQ
-1137 AGRTVEKVIM
+1137 VGRTVEKVIM

-1161 RSIDDDIAAI
+1161 RSIDDDIEAI
-1171 VHQSK
+1171 VHQTK
-1176 QSELAQEE
+1176 QSELAQGEI
-1184 LVQEA
+1184 VQEA

-1204 VNQGRIQA
+1204 VNQGKIQA
-1212 DIDFIQS
+1212 DITFIQS
-1219 EEQIEIPDWMDHWEE
+1219 EEQIAIPDWMEE
-1234 ATTGAYRYYQG
+1234 WTQATAGSFTQYQG
-1245 YGEHADMFK
+1245 YGRHADMFK
-1254 NKECA
+1254 HKECA

-1266 QKIINQKNREAVL
+1266 KHIVNQTNRERVL

>member
-48 RYDLLEKSMNIIV
+48 RSDLLEKSMNIIV

-80 QVVLKERPFT
+80 QVVLKNRPFQ
-90 LDVVDLQDLSEDEQL
+90 LDVVDIQDLSESEQL
-105 ERIEKFKQQDQ
+105 ERIDRFKQQDQ
-116 LRGFDLSKDSLMRA
+116 LRGFDLSKDLLMRA
-130 SVFQTGPASYRWIW
+130 SVFQTGPSSYRWIW

-166 YHALLHDVPYKLT
+166 YHALLHDIPYRLE

-186 YIKWLEKQDK
+186 YIQWLEKQDK
-196 QASLQYWQQSLAG
+196 QASLEYWTQSLAG
-209 FDGQS
+209 FEGQS

-227 LGEIEWSMSKEETAA
+227 LGEIEWAMSKEETAA

-256 ALQSVWSV
+256 ALQSVWSI

-307 LTDHM
+307 LTGQM
-312 TFRALLSETQQQ
+312 TFRSLLSETQQQ

-331 QYIPIYDIQAKT
+331 QYIPIYDIQAKA

-365 QEARLGFTVE
+365 QESLLGFTVE

-395 ELLLKL
+395 QLQLKL
-401 AFNQRAFDPQF
+401 AFNQRAFDPAF
-412 VHKLKE
+412 VHKLKD
-418 QLSLLIN
+418 QLTLLIKGTI
-425 EAVKHPDQSVHT
+425 KHPDQSVHT
-437 LPLVTKQE
+437 LTLVTKQE
-445 KQLILEEWNAP
+445 KQRMLEEWNAP

-464 LSKWF
+464 LTKWF

-481 LSAEEQTMTYA
+481 LSAGDHTMTYA

-507 NGAEHQT
+507 NGVNHQT
-514 VIAILADRTPELIVS
+514 VTAILAERTPELIVS
-529 LLAVLKAGAAYV
+529 LLAVLKAGATYV

-568 SFIGQAKGLAFD
+568 SFISQTRSLAFD

-585 ADDQEISL
+585 ADDQEILL
-593 MSSENLPLEAGLHD
+593 MSSENLPLEAGLDD

-643 SETDTLLSLSNSVFD
+643 LETDTLLSLSNSVFD

-666 ALLNGAKLVLPK
+666 ALLNGAKLVLPQK
-678 KDTILDMHELTE
+678 ETILDMGKLTE
-690 LIKRESI
+690 LIKGEHI

-707 NLLIDEETDWMRSV
+707 HLLVDEGTDWMRGV

-747 LINVYG
+747 LLNVYG

-762 YYSVDEA
+762 YYPIDEA
-769 PPIEAYSIP
+769 IPLESHSIP
-778 IGKPINQTGAYI
+778 IGKPLNQTGAYI
-790 LSQQGQL
+790 LSEHRQL

-824 KEAFIT
+824 KQVFIP
-830 HPFAAGERLYR
+830 HPFASGERLYR
-841 TGDLAYFRADGLIEY
+841 TGDLAYFREDGLIEY

-876 EAHLLMHPGVKQA
+876 EANLLMHPGVKQA
-889 ALITDQHGSSQHT
+889 VLLADHDETNHT
-902 RLLAYMTCED
+902 RLLAYITCD
-912 EWKDKVDVI
+912 DAWKGKLDDI
-921 KSGLKEKLP
+921 KSRLKERLP
-930 AYMQPHELIRL
+930 AYMLPHELIEL
-941 EKMPLTPNGKVDK
+941 ENLPLTPNGKVDK

-965 NRHVKLP
+965 NRRVKLP
-972 ANEVEQKLLVMWC
+972 ANEVEQKLLVMWR
-985 EVLERDDISTD
+985 EVLEREDISTD
-996 DHFFEIGGHSLKA
+996 DHFFELGGHSLKA

-1020 DVQVPIHLLFETPT
+1020 EVQVPIHLLFETPT
-1034 IEAISRY
+1034 IEALSHY
-1041 IQQQDHEAAGYLVFN
+1041 IQHQDGETAGYLVFN

-1082 LDSVRLIAF
+1082 LDDVRLIAF
-1091 DFIEADHRMTQ
+1091 DFIETNNRMAQ
-1102 YVHHIQ
+1102 YVQHIQ
-1108 HLQPEGPLTLMGYS
+1108 HLQPKGPLTLMGYS
-1122 GGCYLAFELVQSLEQ
+1122 GGCYLAFELVQALEQ
-1137 AGRTVEKVIM
+1137 GGRTVEKVIM

-1161 RSIDDDIAAI
+1161 RSIDDDIEAI
-1171 VHQSK
+1171 VHQTK
-1176 QSELAQEE
+1176 QSELAQGEI
-1184 LVQEA
+1184 VQEA

-1204 VNQGRIQA
+1204 VNQGKIQA
-1212 DIDFIQS
+1212 DITFIQS
-1219 EEQIEIPDWMDHWEE
+1219 EEQIAIPDWMEE
-1234 ATTGAYRYYQG
+1234 WTQATAGSFTQYQG
-1245 YGEHADMFK
+1245 YGRHADMFK
-1254 NKECA
+1254 HKECA
-1259 AQNAQLI
+1259 AQNAKLI
-1266 QKIINQKNREAVL
+1266 KHIVNQTNRERVL

>member
-48 RYDLLEKSMNIIV
+48 RHDLLEKSMNIIV

-80 QVVLKERPFT
+80 QVVLKNRPFQ
-90 LDVVDLQDLSEDEQL
+90 LDVVDIQDLSESEQL
-105 ERIEKFKQQDQ
+105 ERIDRFKQKDQ
-116 LRGFDLSKDSLMRA
+116 LRGFDLSKDLLMRA
-130 SVFQTGPASYRWIW
+130 SVFQTGPSSYRWIW

-166 YHALLHDVPYKLT
+166 YHALLHDIPYRLE

-186 YIKWLEKQDK
+186 YIHWLEKQDK
-196 QASLQYWQQSLAG
+196 QASLEYWTQSLAG
-209 FDGQS
+209 FEGQS

-227 LGEIEWSMSKEETAA
+227 LGEIEWAMSKEETAA

-256 ALQSVWSV
+256 ALQSAWSI

-307 LTDHM
+307 LTDQM
-312 TFRALLSETQQQ
+312 TFRSLLSETQQQ

-331 QYIPIYDIQAKT
+331 QYIPIYDIQAKV

-365 QEARLGFTVE
+365 QESLLGFTVE

-395 ELLLKL
+395 QLQLKL
-401 AFNQRAFDPQF
+401 AFNQRAFDPAF
-412 VHKLKE
+412 VRKLKD
-418 QLSLLIN
+418 QLTLLIK
-425 EAVKHPDQSVHT
+425 EAIKHPDQSVHT
-437 LPLVTKQE
+437 LTLVTKQE
-445 KQLILEEWNAP
+445 KQRMLEEWNAP

-464 LSKWF
+464 LTKWF

-481 LSAEEQTMTYA
+481 LSAGDHTMTYA

-507 NGAEHQT
+507 NGVGHQT
-514 VIAILADRTPELIVS
+514 VTAILAERTPELIVS
-529 LLAVLKAGAAYV
+529 LLAVLKAGATYV

-568 SFIGQAKGLAFD
+568 SFISQTRSLAFD

-585 ADDQEISL
+585 ADDQEILL
-593 MSSENLPLEAGLHD
+593 MSSENLPLEAGLND

-643 SETDTLLSLSNSVFD
+643 LETDTLLSLSNSVFD

-666 ALLNGAKLVLPK
+666 ALLNGAKLVLPQK
-678 KDTILDMHELTE
+678 ETILDMGKLTE
-690 LIKRESI
+690 LIKGEHI

-707 NLLIDEETDWMRSV
+707 HLLVDEGTDWMRGV

-747 LINVYG
+747 LLNVYG

-762 YYSVDEA
+762 YYPIDEA
-769 PPIEAYSIP
+769 IPLEARSIP
-778 IGKPINQTGAYI
+778 IGKPLNQTGAYI
-790 LSQQGQL
+790 LSEHRQL

-824 KEAFIT
+824 KQVFIA

-841 TGDLAYFRADGLIEY
+841 TGDLAYFREDGLIEY

-876 EAHLLMHPGVKQA
+876 EANLLMHPGVKQA
-889 ALITDQHGSSQHT
+889 VLLADHDETNHT
-902 RLLAYMTCED
+902 RLLAYITCD
-912 EWKDKVDVI
+912 DAWKGKLDDI
-921 KSGLKEKLP
+921 KSRLKERLP
-930 AYMQPHELIRL
+930 AYMLPHELIEL
-941 EKMPLTPNGKVDK
+941 ENLPLTPNGKVDK

-965 NRHVKLP
+965 NRRVKLP
-972 ANEVEQKLLVMWC
+972 ANEVEQKLLVMWR
-985 EVLERDDISTD
+985 EVLEREDISTD
-996 DHFFEIGGHSLKA
+996 DHFFELGGHSLKA

-1020 DVQVPIHLLFETPT
+1020 EVQVPIHLLFETPT
-1034 IEAISRY
+1034 IEALSHY
-1041 IQQQDHEAAGYLVFN
+1041 IQHQGGETAGYLVFN
-1056 ESQTSTV
+1056 ESQSSTV

-1082 LDSVRLIAF
+1082 LDDVRLIAF
-1091 DFIEADHRMTQ
+1091 DFIETNNRMAQ
-1102 YVHHIQ
+1102 YVQHIQ
-1108 HLQPEGPLTLMGYS
+1108 HLQPKGPLTLMGYS
-1122 GGCYLAFELVQSLEQ
+1122 GGCYLAFELVQALEQ
-1137 AGRTVEKVIM
+1137 VGRTVEKVIM

-1161 RSIDDDIAAI
+1161 RSIDDDIEAI
-1171 VHQSK
+1171 VHQTK
-1176 QSELAQEE
+1176 QSELAQGEI
-1184 LVQEA
+1184 VQEA

-1204 VNQGRIQA
+1204 VNQGKIQA
-1212 DIDFIQS
+1212 DITFIQS
-1219 EEQIEIPDWMDHWEE
+1219 EEQIAIPDWMEE
-1234 ATTGAYRYYQG
+1234 WTQATAGSFTQYQG
-1245 YGEHADMFK
+1245 YGQHADMFK
-1254 NKECA
+1254 QKECA
-1259 AQNAQLI
+1259 AQNAKLI
-1266 QKIINQKNREAVL
+1266 KHIVNQTNRERVL

>member
-48 RYDLLEKSMNIIV
+48 RSDLLEKSMNIIV

-80 QVVLKERPFT
+80 QVVLKNRPFQ
-90 LDVVDLQDLSEDEQL
+90 LDIVDIQDLSESEQL
-105 ERIEKFKQQDQ
+105 ERIDRFKQKDQ
-116 LRGFDLSKDSLMRA
+116 LRGFDLSKDLLMRA
-130 SVFQTGPASYRWIW
+130 SVFQTGPSSYRWIW

-166 YHALLHDVPYKLT
+166 YDALLHDIPYRLE

-186 YIKWLEKQDK
+186 YIQWLEKQDK
-196 QASLQYWQQSLAG
+196 QASLEYWTQSLAG
-209 FDGQS
+209 FEGQS

-227 LGEIEWSMSKEETAA
+227 LGEIEWAMSKEETAA

-256 ALQSVWSV
+256 ALQSIWSI

-307 LTDHM
+307 LTDQM
-312 TFRALLSETQQQ
+312 TFRSLLSETQQQ

-331 QYIPIYDIQAKT
+331 QYIPIYDIQAKA

-365 QEARLGFTVE
+365 QESLLGFTVE

-395 ELLLKL
+395 QLQLKL
-401 AFNQRAFDPQF
+401 AFNQRAFDPAF
-412 VHKLKE
+412 VHKLKD
-418 QLSLLIN
+418 QLTLLIKGTI
-425 EAVKHPDQSVHT
+425 KHPDQSVHT
-437 LPLVTKQE
+437 LTLVTKQE
-445 KQLILEEWNAP
+445 KQRMLEEWNAP

-464 LSKWF
+464 LTKWF

-481 LSAEEQTMTYA
+481 LSAGDHTMTYA

-507 NGAEHQT
+507 NGVNHQT
-514 VIAILADRTPELIVS
+514 VTAILAERTPELIVS
-529 LLAVLKAGAAYV
+529 LLAVLKAGATYV

-568 SFIGQAKGLAFD
+568 SFISQTRSLAFD

-585 ADDQEISL
+585 ADDQEILL
-593 MSSENLPLEAGLHD
+593 MSSENLPLEAGLDD

-643 SETDTLLSLSNSVFD
+643 LETDTLLSLSNSVFD

-666 ALLNGAKLVLPK
+666 ALLNGAKLVLPQK
-678 KDTILDMHELTE
+678 ETILDMEKLTE
-690 LIKRESI
+690 LIKGEHI

-707 NLLIDEETDWMRSV
+707 HLLVDEGTDWMRGV

-747 LINVYG
+747 LLNVYG

-762 YYSVDEA
+762 YYPIDEA
-769 PPIEAYSIP
+769 IPLESHSIP
-778 IGKPINQTGAYI
+778 IGKPLNQTGAYI
-790 LSQQGQL
+790 LSEHRQL

-824 KEAFIT
+824 KQVFIP
-830 HPFAAGERLYR
+830 HPFASGERLYR
-841 TGDLAYFRADGLIEY
+841 TGDLAYFREDGLIEY
-856 AGRVD
+856 AGRID

-876 EAHLLMHPGVKQA
+876 EANLLMHPGVKQA
-889 ALITDQHGSSQHT
+889 VLLADHDETNHT
-902 RLLAYMTCED
+902 RLLAYITCD
-912 EWKDKVDVI
+912 DAWKGKLDDI
-921 KSGLKEKLP
+921 KSRLKERLP
-930 AYMQPHELIRL
+930 AYMLPHELIEL
-941 EKMPLTPNGKVDK
+941 ENLPLTPNGKVDK

-965 NRHVKLP
+965 NRRVKLP
-972 ANEVEQKLLVMWC
+972 ANEVEQKLLVMWR
-985 EVLERDDISTD
+985 EVLEREDISTD
-996 DHFFEIGGHSLKA
+996 DHFFELGGHSLKA

-1020 DVQVPIHLLFETPT
+1020 EVQVPIHLLFETPT
-1034 IEAISRY
+1034 IEALSHY
-1041 IQQQDHEAAGYLVFN
+1041 IQHQDGETAGYLVFN

-1082 LDSVRLIAF
+1082 LDDVRLIAF
-1091 DFIEADHRMTQ
+1091 DFIETNNRMAQ
-1102 YVHHIQ
+1102 YVQHIQ
-1108 HLQPEGPLTLMGYS
+1108 HLQPKGPLTLMGYS
-1122 GGCYLAFELVQSLEQ
+1122 GGCYLAFELVQALEQ
-1137 AGRTVEKVIM
+1137 GGRTVEKVIM

-1161 RSIDDDIAAI
+1161 RSIDDDIEAI
-1171 VHQSK
+1171 VHQTK
-1176 QSELAQEE
+1176 QSELAQGEI
-1184 LVQEA
+1184 VQEA

-1204 VNQGRIQA
+1204 VNQGKIQA
-1212 DIDFIQS
+1212 DITFIQS
-1219 EEQIEIPDWMDHWEE
+1219 EEQIAIPDWMEE
-1234 ATTGAYRYYQG
+1234 WTQATTGSFTQYQG
-1245 YGEHADMFK
+1245 YGRHADMFK
-1254 NKECA
+1254 HKECA
-1259 AQNAQLI
+1259 AQNAKLI
-1266 QKIINQKNREAVL
+1266 KHIVNQTNRERVL

>member
-48 RYDLLEKSMNIIV
+48 RHDLLEKSMNIIV

-80 QVVLKERPFT
+80 QVVLKNRPFQ
-90 LDVVDLQDLSEDEQL
+90 LDVVDIQDLSESEQL
-105 ERIEKFKQQDQ
+105 ERIDRFKQKDQ
-116 LRGFDLSKDSLMRA
+116 LRGFDLSKDLLMRA
-130 SVFQTGPASYRWIW
+130 SVFQTGPSSYRWIW

-166 YHALLHDVPYKLT
+166 YHALLHDIPYRLE

-186 YIKWLEKQDK
+186 YIQWLEKQDK
-196 QASLQYWQQSLAG
+196 QASLEYWTQSLAG
-209 FDGQS
+209 FEGQS

-227 LGEIEWSMSKEETAA
+227 LGEIEWAMSKEETAA

-256 ALQSVWSV
+256 ALQSAWSI

-280 VSGRPADLA
+280 VSGRPSDLA

-307 LTDHM
+307 LTDQM
-312 TFRALLSETQQQ
+312 TFRSLLSETQQQ

-331 QYIPIYDIQAKT
+331 QYIPIYDIQAKA

-365 QEARLGFTVE
+365 QESLLGFTVE

-395 ELLLKL
+395 QLQLKL
-401 AFNQRAFDPQF
+401 AFNQRAFDPAF
-412 VHKLKE
+412 VRKLKD
-418 QLSLLIN
+418 QLTLLIKG
-425 EAVKHPDQSVHT
+425 AIKHPDQSVHT
-437 LPLVTKQE
+437 LTLVTKQE
-445 KQLILEEWNAP
+445 KQRMLEEWNAP

-464 LSKWF
+464 LTKWF

-481 LSAEEQTMTYA
+481 LSAGDHTMTYA

-507 NGAEHQT
+507 NGVGHQT
-514 VIAILADRTPELIVS
+514 VTAILAERTPELIVS
-529 LLAVLKAGAAYV
+529 LLAVLKAGATYV

-568 SFIGQAKGLAFD
+568 SFINQTRSLAFD

-585 ADDQEISL
+585 ADDQEILL
-593 MSSENLPLEAGLHD
+593 MSSENLPLEARLDD

-643 SETDTLLSLSNSVFD
+643 LETDTLLSLSNSVFD

-666 ALLNGAKLVLPK
+666 ALLNGAKLVLPQK
-678 KDTILDMHELTE
+678 ETILDMGKLTE
-690 LIKRESI
+690 LIKGEHI

-707 NLLIDEETDWMRSV
+707 HLLVDEGTDWMRGV

-747 LINVYG
+747 LLNVYG

-762 YYSVDEA
+762 YYPIDEA
-769 PPIEAYSIP
+769 IPLEAHSIP
-778 IGKPINQTGAYI
+778 IGKPLNQTGAYI
-790 LSQQGQL
+790 LSEHRQL

-824 KEAFIT
+824 KQVFIA

-841 TGDLAYFRADGLIEY
+841 TGDLAYFREDGLIEY

-876 EAHLLMHPGVKQA
+876 EANLLMHPGVKQA
-889 ALITDQHGSSQHT
+889 VLLADHDETNHT
-902 RLLAYMTCED
+902 RLLAYITCD
-912 EWKDKVDVI
+912 DAWKGKLDDI
-921 KSGLKEKLP
+921 KSRLKERLP
-930 AYMQPHELIRL
+930 AYMLPHELIEL
-941 EKMPLTPNGKVDK
+941 ENLPLTPNGKVDK

-965 NRHVKLP
+965 NRRVKLP
-972 ANEVEQKLLVMWC
+972 ANEVEQKLLVMWR
-985 EVLERDDISTD
+985 EVLEREDISTD
-996 DHFFEIGGHSLKA
+996 DHFFELGGHSLKA

-1020 DVQVPIHLLFETPT
+1020 EVQVPIHLLFETPT
-1034 IEAISRY
+1034 IEALSHY
-1041 IQQQDHEAAGYLVFN
+1041 IQHQDGETAGYLVFN

-1082 LDSVRLIAF
+1082 LDDVRLVAF
-1091 DFIEADHRMTQ
+1091 DFIETNNRMAQ
-1102 YVHHIQ
+1102 YVQHIQ
-1108 HLQPEGPLTLMGYS
+1108 HLQPKGPLTLMGYS
-1122 GGCYLAFELVQSLEQ
+1122 GGCYLAFELVQALEQ
-1137 AGRTVEKVIM
+1137 VGRTVEKVIM

-1161 RSIDDDIAAI
+1161 RSIDDDIEAI
-1171 VHQSK
+1171 VHQTK
-1176 QSELAQEE
+1176 QSELAQGEI
-1184 LVQEA
+1184 VQEA

-1204 VNQGRIQA
+1204 VNQGKIQA
-1212 DIDFIQS
+1212 DITFIQS
-1219 EEQIEIPDWMDHWEE
+1219 EEQIAIPDWMEE
-1234 ATTGAYRYYQG
+1234 WTQATTGSFTQYQG
-1245 YGEHADMFK
+1245 YGRHADMFK
-1254 NKECA
+1254 QKECA
-1259 AQNAQLI
+1259 AQNAKLI
-1266 QKIINQKNREAVL
+1266 KHIVNQTNRERVL

>member
-1 MSQFKRDQV
+1 MIQFKRDQV

-48 RYDLLEKSMNIIV
+48 RHDLLEKSMNIIV

-70 FLHEKVKRPV
+70 FLHEKVKRPI
-80 QVVLKERPFT
+80 QVVLKKRPFT
-90 LDVVDLQDLSEDEQL
+90 LDVVDMQDLSEDEQL
-105 ERIEKFKQQDQ
+105 VRIEAFKQKDQ
-116 LRGFDLSKDSLMRA
+116 LRGFDLSRDSLMRA
-130 SVFQTGPASYRWIW
+130 TVFQTGPASYRWIW

-158 VVQELFAI
+158 VVQELYAV
-166 YHALLHDVPYKLT
+166 YHALLHDLPYKLE

-186 YIKWLEKQDK
+186 YIQWLEKQDK

-214 TFKEQRKQTNEHE
+214 TFKEQRKQTNEYE

-256 ALQSVWSV
+256 ALQSVWSI

-307 LTDHM
+307 LTDQM
-312 TFRALLSETQQQ
+312 TFCSLLSETQQQ

-365 QEARLGFTVE
+365 QEALLGFTVE

-395 ELLLKL
+395 QLQLKL
-401 AFNQRAFDPQF
+401 AFNQRAFDPAF
-412 VHKLKE
+412 VHRLKE
-418 QLSLLIN
+418 QLILLIK
-425 EAVKHPDQSVHT
+425 EAIKHPDQSVHT
-437 LPLVTKQE
+437 LTLVTKQE

-481 LSAEEQTMTYA
+481 LSAGEHTMTYA

-507 NGAEHQT
+507 NGAAPQT
-514 VIAILADRTPELIVS
+514 VIAILADRTSELIVS
-529 LLAVLKAGAAYV
+529 LLAVLKAGATYV

-553 YMLKDSGAT
+553 YMLKDSRAT

-568 SFIGQAKGLAFD
+568 TFISQAKALAFD

-678 KDTILDMHELTE
+678 KETILDMRELTG
-690 LIKRESI
+690 LIREESI
-697 SVMFVPTALF
+697 SVMFIPTALF
-707 NLLIDEETDWMRSV
+707 HLLVDEGTDWMRGV

-738 AFDVMGKGR
+738 AFEVMGKGR

-762 YYSVDEA
+762 YYPVDEA
-769 PPIEAYSIP
+769 IPAEARSIP
-778 IGKPINQTGAYI
+778 IGKPLNQTSAYI

-797 QPIGMVGELC
+797 QPIGMVGEIC

-824 KEAFIT
+824 KQAFIA

-841 TGDLAYFRADGLIEY
+841 TGDLAYFREDGLIEY

-876 EAHLLMHPGVKQA
+876 EAHLLVHPGVKQA
-889 ALITDQHGSSQHT
+889 ALIADHDETNHT
-902 RLLAYMTCED
+902 RLLAYITCED
-912 EWKDKVDVI
+912 EWKDKLDVI
-921 KSGLKEKLP
+921 KSGLKERLP
-930 AYMQPHELIRL
+930 AYMLPHELIRL
-941 EKMPLTPNGKVDK
+941 DNLPLTTNGKVDK

-965 NRHVKLP
+965 KRHVKLP
-972 ANEVEQKLLVMWC
+972 VNEVEQKLLVMWR

-996 DHFFEIGGHSLKA
+996 DHFFELGGHSLKA

-1020 DVQVPIHLLFETPT
+1020 KVQVPIHLLFETPT

-1041 IQQQDHEAAGYLVFN
+1041 IQKQDQEAAGYLVFN
-1056 ESQTSTV
+1056 ESQSPTV

-1082 LDSVRLIAF
+1082 LDGVRLIAF
-1091 DFIEADHRMTQ
+1091 DFIEADHRITQ
-1102 YVHHIQ
+1102 YVQHIQ

-1122 GGCYLAFELVQSLEQ
+1122 GGCYLAFELVQALEQ

-1161 RSIDDDIAAI
+1161 RSIDDDIDAI

-1176 QSELAQEE
+1176 QSELAHAE

-1204 VNQGRIQA
+1204 VNQGEIQA
-1212 DIDFIQS
+1212 NIAFIQS
-1219 EEQIEIPDWMDHWEE
+1219 EEQMDIPDWMEGWEH
-1234 ATTGAYRYYQG
+1234 ATTGAFSQYQG
-1245 YGEHADMFK
+1245 YGQHAEMFK
-1254 NKECA
+1254 HKECA

-1266 QKIINQKNREAVL
+1266 KRIFNQKNREPVL

>member
-48 RYDLLEKSMNIIV
+48 RSDLLEKSMNIIV

-80 QVVLKERPFT
+80 QVVLKNRPFQ
-90 LDVVDLQDLSEDEQL
+90 LDIVDIQDLSESEQL
-105 ERIEKFKQQDQ
+105 ERIDRFKQKDQ
-116 LRGFDLSKDSLMRA
+116 LRGFDLSKDLLMRA
-130 SVFQTGPASYRWIW
+130 SVFQTGPSSYRWIW

-166 YHALLHDVPYKLT
+166 YHALLHDIPYRLE

-186 YIKWLEKQDK
+186 YIQWLEKQDK
-196 QASLQYWQQSLAG
+196 QASLEYWTQSLAG
-209 FDGQS
+209 FEGQS

-227 LGEIEWSMSKEETAA
+227 LGEIEWAMSKEETAA

-256 ALQSVWSV
+256 ALQSIWSI

-307 LTDHM
+307 LTDQM
-312 TFRALLSETQQQ
+312 TFRSLLSETQQQ

-331 QYIPIYDIQAKT
+331 QYIPIYDIQAKA

-365 QEARLGFTVE
+365 QESLLGFTVE

-395 ELLLKL
+395 RLQLKL
-401 AFNQRAFDPQF
+401 AFNQRAFDSAF
-412 VHKLKE
+412 VHKLKD
-418 QLSLLIN
+418 QLTLLIRGTI
-425 EAVKHPDQSVHT
+425 KHPDQSVHT
-437 LPLVTKQE
+437 LTLVTKQE
-445 KQLILEEWNAP
+445 KQRMLEEWNAP

-464 LSKWF
+464 LTKWF

-481 LSAEEQTMTYA
+481 LSAGDHTMTYA

-507 NGAEHQT
+507 NGVNHQT
-514 VIAILADRTPELIVS
+514 VTAILAERTPELIVS
-529 LLAVLKAGAAYV
+529 LLAVLKAGATYV

-568 SFIGQAKGLAFD
+568 SFISQTRSLAFD

-585 ADDQEISL
+585 ADDQEILL
-593 MSSENLPLEAGLHD
+593 MSSENLPLEAGLDD

-643 SETDTLLSLSNSVFD
+643 LETDTLLSLSNSVFD

-666 ALLNGAKLVLPK
+666 ALLNGAKLVLPQK
-678 KDTILDMHELTE
+678 ETILNMGKLTE
-690 LIKRESI
+690 LIKGEHI

-707 NLLIDEETDWMRSV
+707 HLLVDEGTDWMRGV

-747 LINVYG
+747 LLNVYG

-762 YYSVDEA
+762 YYPIDEVI
-769 PPIEAYSIP
+769 PLEAHSIP
-778 IGKPINQTGAYI
+778 IGKPLNQTGAYI
-790 LSQQGQL
+790 LSEHRQL

-824 KEAFIT
+824 KQVFIP
-830 HPFAAGERLYR
+830 HPFASGERLYR
-841 TGDLAYFRADGLIEY
+841 TGDLAYFREDGLIEY

-876 EAHLLMHPGVKQA
+876 EANLLMHPGVKQA
-889 ALITDQHGSSQHT
+889 VLLADHDETNHT
-902 RLLAYMTCED
+902 RLFAYITCD
-912 EWKDKVDVI
+912 DAWKGKLDDI
-921 KSGLKEKLP
+921 KSRLKERLP
-930 AYMQPHELIRL
+930 AYMLPHELIEL
-941 EKMPLTPNGKVDK
+941 ENLPLTPNGKVDK
-954 RQLPKP
+954 RQLPKT

-965 NRHVKLP
+965 NRRVKLP
-972 ANEVEQKLLVMWC
+972 ANEVEQKLLVMWR
-985 EVLERDDISTD
+985 EVLEREDISTD
-996 DHFFEIGGHSLKA
+996 DHFFELGGHSLKA

-1020 DVQVPIHLLFETPT
+1020 EVQVPIHLLFETPT
-1034 IEAISRY
+1034 IEALSHY
-1041 IQQQDHEAAGYLVFN
+1041 IQHQDGETAGYLVFN

-1082 LDSVRLIAF
+1082 LDDVRLIAF
-1091 DFIEADHRMTQ
+1091 DFIETNNRMAQ
-1102 YVHHIQ
+1102 YVQHIQ
-1108 HLQPEGPLTLMGYS
+1108 HLQPKGPLTLMGYS
-1122 GGCYLAFELVQSLEQ
+1122 GGCYLAFELVQALEQ
-1137 AGRTVEKVIM
+1137 GGRTVEKVIM

-1161 RSIDDDIAAI
+1161 RSIDDDIEAI
-1171 VHQSK
+1171 VHQTK
-1176 QSELAQEE
+1176 QSELAQGEI
-1184 LVQEA
+1184 VQEA

-1204 VNQGRIQA
+1204 VNQGKIQA
-1212 DIDFIQS
+1212 DITFIQS
-1219 EEQIEIPDWMDHWEE
+1219 EEQIAIPDWMEE
-1234 ATTGAYRYYQG
+1234 WTQATTGSFTQYQG
-1245 YGEHADMFK
+1245 YGRHADMFK
-1254 NKECA
+1254 HKECA
-1259 AQNAQLI
+1259 AQNAKLI
-1266 QKIINQKNREAVL
+1266 KHIVNQTNRERVL

>member
-48 RYDLLEKSMNIIV
+48 RHDLLEKSMNIIV

-80 QVVLKERPFT
+80 QVVLKNRPFQ
-90 LDVVDLQDLSEDEQL
+90 LDIVDIQDLSESEQL
-105 ERIEKFKQQDQ
+105 ERIDRFKQKDQ
-116 LRGFDLSKDSLMRA
+116 LRGFDLSKDLLMRA
-130 SVFQTGPASYRWIW
+130 SVFQTGPSSYRWIW

-166 YHALLHDVPYKLT
+166 YHALLHDIPYRLE

-186 YIKWLEKQDK
+186 YIQWLEKQDK
-196 QASLQYWQQSLAG
+196 QASLEYWTQSLAG
-209 FDGQS
+209 FEGQS

-227 LGEIEWSMSKEETAA
+227 LGEIEWAMSKEETAA

-256 ALQSVWSV
+256 ALQSAWSI

-280 VSGRPADLA
+280 VSGRPSDLA

-307 LTDHM
+307 LTDQM
-312 TFRALLSETQQQ
+312 TFRSLLSETQQQ

-331 QYIPIYDIQAKT
+331 QYIPIYDIQAKA

-365 QEARLGFTVE
+365 QESLLGFTVE

-395 ELLLKL
+395 QLQLKL
-401 AFNQRAFDPQF
+401 AFNQRAFDPAF
-412 VHKLKE
+412 VHKLKD
-418 QLSLLIN
+418 QLTLLIKGTI
-425 EAVKHPDQSVHT
+425 KHPDQSVHT
-437 LPLVTKQE
+437 LTLVTKQE
-445 KQLILEEWNAP
+445 KQRMLEEWNAP

-464 LSKWF
+464 LTKWF

-481 LSAEEQTMTYA
+481 LSAGDHTMTYA

-507 NGAEHQT
+507 NGVGHQT
-514 VIAILADRTPELIVS
+514 VTAILAERTPELIVS
-529 LLAVLKAGAAYV
+529 LLAVLKAGATYV

-568 SFIGQAKGLAFD
+568 SFINQTRSLAFD

-585 ADDQEISL
+585 ADDQEILL
-593 MSSENLPLEAGLHD
+593 MSSENLPLEAGLDD

-643 SETDTLLSLSNSVFD
+643 LETDTLLSLSNSVFD

-666 ALLNGAKLVLPK
+666 ALLNGAKLVLPQK
-678 KDTILDMHELTE
+678 ETILDMGKLTE
-690 LIKRESI
+690 LIKGEHI

-707 NLLIDEETDWMRSV
+707 HLLVDEGTDWMRGV

-747 LINVYG
+747 LLNVYG

-762 YYSVDEA
+762 YYPIDEA
-769 PPIEAYSIP
+769 IPLEAHSIP
-778 IGKPINQTGAYI
+778 IGKPLNQTGAYI
-790 LSQQGQL
+790 LSEHRQL

-824 KEAFIT
+824 KQVFIP
-830 HPFAAGERLYR
+830 HPFASGERLYR
-841 TGDLAYFRADGLIEY
+841 TGDLAYFREDGLIEY

-876 EAHLLMHPGVKQA
+876 EANLLMHQGVKQA
-889 ALITDQHGSSQHT
+889 VLLADHDETNHT
-902 RLLAYMTCED
+902 RLLAYITCD
-912 EWKDKVDVI
+912 DAWKGKLDDI
-921 KSGLKEKLP
+921 KSGLKERLP
-930 AYMQPHELIRL
+930 AYMLPHELIEL
-941 EKMPLTPNGKVDK
+941 ENLPLTPNGKVDK

-965 NRHVKLP
+965 NRRVKLP
-972 ANEVEQKLLVMWC
+972 ANEVEQKLLVMWR
-985 EVLERDDISTD
+985 EVLEREDISTD
-996 DHFFEIGGHSLKA
+996 DHFFELGGHSLKA

-1020 DVQVPIHLLFETPT
+1020 EVQVPIHLLFETPT
-1034 IEAISRY
+1034 IEALSHY
-1041 IQQQDHEAAGYLVFN
+1041 IQHQDGETAGYLVFN
-1056 ESQTSTV
+1056 DSQTSTV

-1082 LDSVRLIAF
+1082 LDDVRLVAF
-1091 DFIEADHRMTQ
+1091 DFIETNNRMAQ
-1102 YVHHIQ
+1102 YVQHIQ
-1108 HLQPEGPLTLMGYS
+1108 HLQPKGPLTLMGYS
-1122 GGCYLAFELVQSLEQ
+1122 GGCYLAFELVQALEQ
-1137 AGRTVEKVIM
+1137 VGRTVEKVIM

-1161 RSIDDDIAAI
+1161 RSIDDDIEAI
-1171 VHQSK
+1171 VHQTK
-1176 QSELAQEE
+1176 QSELAQGEI
-1184 LVQEA
+1184 VQEA

-1204 VNQGRIQA
+1204 VNQGKIQA
-1212 DIDFIQS
+1212 DITFIQS
-1219 EEQIEIPDWMDHWEE
+1219 EEQIAIPDWMEE
-1234 ATTGAYRYYQG
+1234 WTQATAGSFTQYQG
-1245 YGEHADMFK
+1245 YGRHADMFK
-1254 NKECA
+1254 HKECA

-1266 QKIINQKNREAVL
+1266 KHIVNQTNRERVL

>member
-48 RYDLLEKSMNIIV
+48 RSDLLEKSMNIIV

-80 QVVLKERPFT
+80 QVVLKNRPFQ
-90 LDVVDLQDLSEDEQL
+90 LDIVDIQDLSESEQL
-105 ERIEKFKQQDQ
+105 ERIDRFKQKDQ
-116 LRGFDLSKDSLMRA
+116 LRGFDLSKDLLMRA
-130 SVFQTGPASYRWIW
+130 SVFQTGPSSYRWIW

-166 YHALLHDVPYKLT
+166 YHALLHDIPYRLE

-186 YIKWLEKQDK
+186 YIQWLEKQDK
-196 QASLQYWQQSLAG
+196 QASLEYWTQSLAG
-209 FDGQS
+209 FEGQS

-227 LGEIEWSMSKEETAA
+227 LGEIEWAMSKEETAA

-256 ALQSVWSV
+256 ALQSVWSI

-307 LTDHM
+307 LTDQM
-312 TFRALLSETQQQ
+312 TFRSLLSETQQQ

-331 QYIPIYDIQAKT
+331 QYIPIYDIQAKA

-365 QEARLGFTVE
+365 QESLLGFTVE

-395 ELLLKL
+395 QLQLKL
-401 AFNQRAFDPQF
+401 AFNQRAFDPAF
-412 VHKLKE
+412 VHKLKD
-418 QLSLLIN
+418 QLTLLIRGTI
-425 EAVKHPDQSVHT
+425 KHPDQSVHT
-437 LPLVTKQE
+437 LTLVTKQE
-445 KQLILEEWNAP
+445 KQRMLEEWNAP

-464 LSKWF
+464 LTKWF

-481 LSAEEQTMTYA
+481 LSAGDHTMTYA

-507 NGAEHQT
+507 NGVNHQT
-514 VIAILADRTPELIVS
+514 VTAILAERTPELIVS
-529 LLAVLKAGAAYV
+529 LLAVLKAGATYV

-568 SFIGQAKGLAFD
+568 SFISQTRSLAFD

-585 ADDQEISL
+585 ADDQEILL
-593 MSSENLPLEAGLHD
+593 MSSENLPLEAGLDD

-643 SETDTLLSLSNSVFD
+643 LETDTLLSLSNSVFD

-666 ALLNGAKLVLPK
+666 ALLNGAKLVLPQK
-678 KDTILDMHELTE
+678 ETILDMGKLTE
-690 LIKRESI
+690 LIKGEHI

-707 NLLIDEETDWMRSV
+707 HLLVDEGTDWMRGV

-747 LINVYG
+747 LLNVYG

-762 YYSVDEA
+762 YYPIDEA
-769 PPIEAYSIP
+769 IPLEAHSIP
-778 IGKPINQTGAYI
+778 IGKPLNQTGAYI
-790 LSQQGQL
+790 LSEHRQL

-824 KEAFIT
+824 KQVFIP
-830 HPFAAGERLYR
+830 HPFASGERLYR
-841 TGDLAYFRADGLIEY
+841 TGDLAYFRENGLIEY

-876 EAHLLMHPGVKQA
+876 EANLLMHPGVKQA
-889 ALITDQHGSSQHT
+889 VLLADHDETNHT
-902 RLLAYMTCED
+902 RLLAYITCD
-912 EWKDKVDVI
+912 DAWKGKLDDI
-921 KSGLKEKLP
+921 KSRMKERLP
-930 AYMQPHELIRL
+930 AYMLPHELIEL
-941 EKMPLTPNGKVDK
+941 ENLPLTPNGKVDK

-965 NRHVKLP
+965 NRRVKLP
-972 ANEVEQKLLVMWC
+972 ANEVEQKLLVMWR
-985 EVLERDDISTD
+985 EVLEREDISTD
-996 DHFFEIGGHSLKA
+996 DHFFELGGHSLKA

-1020 DVQVPIHLLFETPT
+1020 EVQVPIHLLFETPT
-1034 IEAISRY
+1034 IEALSHY
-1041 IQQQDHEAAGYLVFN
+1041 IQHQDGETAGYLVFN

-1082 LDSVRLIAF
+1082 LDDVRLIAF
-1091 DFIEADHRMTQ
+1091 DFIETNNRMAQ
-1102 YVHHIQ
+1102 YVQHIQ
-1108 HLQPEGPLTLMGYS
+1108 HLQPKGPLTLMGYS
-1122 GGCYLAFELVQSLEQ
+1122 GGCYLAFELVQALEQ
-1137 AGRTVEKVIM
+1137 GGRTVEKVIM

-1161 RSIDDDIAAI
+1161 RSIDDDIEAI
-1171 VHQSK
+1171 VHQTK
-1176 QSELAQEE
+1176 QSELAQGEI
-1184 LVQEA
+1184 VQEA

-1204 VNQGRIQA
+1204 VNQGKIQA
-1212 DIDFIQS
+1212 DITFIQS
-1219 EEQIEIPDWMDHWEE
+1219 EEQIAIPDWMEE
-1234 ATTGAYRYYQG
+1234 WTQATAGSFTQYQG
-1245 YGEHADMFK
+1245 YGRHADMFK
-1254 NKECA
+1254 HKECA
-1259 AQNAQLI
+1259 AQNAKLI
-1266 QKIINQKNREAVL
+1266 KHIVNQTNRERVL

>member
-48 RYDLLEKSMNIIV
+48 RHDLLEKSMNIIV

-80 QVVLKERPFT
+80 QVVLKNRPFQ
-90 LDVVDLQDLSEDEQL
+90 LDVVDIQDLSESEQL
-105 ERIEKFKQQDQ
+105 ERIDRFKQKDQ
-116 LRGFDLSKDSLMRA
+116 LRGFDLSKDLLMRA
-130 SVFQTGPASYRWIW
+130 SVFQTGPSSYRWIW

-166 YHALLHDVPYKLT
+166 YHALLHDIPYRLE

-186 YIKWLEKQDK
+186 YIQWLEKQDK
-196 QASLQYWQQSLAG
+196 QASLEYWTQSLAG
-209 FDGQS
+209 FEGQS

-227 LGEIEWSMSKEETAA
+227 LGEIEWAMSKEETAA

-256 ALQSVWSV
+256 ALQSAWSI

-307 LTDHM
+307 LTDQM
-312 TFRALLSETQQQ
+312 TFRSLLSETQQQ

-331 QYIPIYDIQAKT
+331 QYIPIYDIQAKA

-365 QEARLGFTVE
+365 QESLLGFTVE

-395 ELLLKL
+395 QLQLKL
-401 AFNQRAFDPQF
+401 AFNQRAFDPAF
-412 VHKLKE
+412 VRKLKD
-418 QLSLLIN
+418 QLTLLIKG
-425 EAVKHPDQSVHT
+425 AIKHPDQSVHT
-437 LPLVTKQE
+437 LTLVTKQE
-445 KQLILEEWNAP
+445 KQRMLEEWNAP

-464 LSKWF
+464 LTKWF

-481 LSAEEQTMTYA
+481 LSAGDHTMTYA

-507 NGAEHQT
+507 NGVGHQT
-514 VIAILADRTPELIVS
+514 VTAILAERTPELIVS
-529 LLAVLKAGAAYV
+529 LLAVLKAGATYV

-568 SFIGQAKGLAFD
+568 SFISQTRSLAFD

-585 ADDQEISL
+585 ADDQEILL
-593 MSSENLPLEAGLHD
+593 MSSENLPLEAGLND

-643 SETDTLLSLSNSVFD
+643 LETDTLLSLSNSVFD

-666 ALLNGAKLVLPK
+666 ALLNGAKLVLPQK
-678 KDTILDMHELTE
+678 ETILDMGKLTE
-690 LIKRESI
+690 LIKGEHI

-707 NLLIDEETDWMRSV
+707 HLLVDEGTDWMRGV

-747 LINVYG
+747 LLNVYG

-762 YYSVDEA
+762 YYPIDEA
-769 PPIEAYSIP
+769 IPLEARSIP
-778 IGKPINQTGAYI
+778 IGKPLNQTGAYI
-790 LSQQGQL
+790 LSEHRQL

-824 KEAFIT
+824 KQVFIA

-841 TGDLAYFRADGLIEY
+841 TGDLAYFREDGLIEY

-876 EAHLLMHPGVKQA
+876 EANLLMHQGVKQA
-889 ALITDQHGSSQHT
+889 VLLADHDETNHT
-902 RLLAYMTCED
+902 RLLAYITCD
-912 EWKDKVDVI
+912 DAWKGKLDDI
-921 KSGLKEKLP
+921 KSRLKERLP
-930 AYMQPHELIRL
+930 AYMLPHELIEL
-941 EKMPLTPNGKVDK
+941 ENLPLTPNGKVDK

-965 NRHVKLP
+965 NRRVKLP
-972 ANEVEQKLLVMWC
+972 ANEVEQKLLVMWR
-985 EVLERDDISTD
+985 EVLEREDISTD
-996 DHFFEIGGHSLKA
+996 DHFFELGGHSLKA

-1020 DVQVPIHLLFETPT
+1020 EVQVPIHLLFETPT
-1034 IEAISRY
+1034 IEALSHY
-1041 IQQQDHEAAGYLVFN
+1041 IQHQDGETAGYLVFN

-1082 LDSVRLIAF
+1082 LDDVRLVAF
-1091 DFIEADHRMTQ
+1091 DFIETNNRMAQ
-1102 YVHHIQ
+1102 YVQHIQ
-1108 HLQPEGPLTLMGYS
+1108 HLQPKGPLTLMGYS
-1122 GGCYLAFELVQSLEQ
+1122 GGCYLAFELVQALEQ
-1137 AGRTVEKVIM
+1137 GGRTVEKVIM

-1161 RSIDDDIAAI
+1161 RSIDDDIEAI
-1171 VHQSK
+1171 VHQTK
-1176 QSELAQEE
+1176 QSELAQGEI
-1184 LVQEA
+1184 VQEA

-1204 VNQGRIQA
+1204 VNQGKIQA
-1212 DIDFIQS
+1212 DITFIQS
-1219 EEQIEIPDWMDHWEE
+1219 EEQIAIPDWMEE
-1234 ATTGAYRYYQG
+1234 WTQATAGSFTQYQG
-1245 YGEHADMFK
+1245 YGRHADMFK
-1254 NKECA
+1254 QKECA
-1259 AQNAQLI
+1259 AQNAKLI
-1266 QKIINQKNREAVL
+1266 KHIVNQTNRERVL

>member
-48 RYDLLEKSMNIIV
+48 RHDLLEKSMNIIV

-80 QVVLKERPFT
+80 QVVLKNRPFQ
-90 LDVVDLQDLSEDEQL
+90 LDVVDIQDLSESEQF
-105 ERIEKFKQQDQ
+105 ERIDRFKQKDQ
-116 LRGFDLSKDSLMRA
+116 LRGFDLSKDLLMRA
-130 SVFQTGPASYRWIW
+130 SVFQTGPSSYRWIW

-166 YHALLHDVPYKLT
+166 YHALLHDIPYRLE

-186 YIKWLEKQDK
+186 YIHWLEKQDK
-196 QASLQYWQQSLAG
+196 QASLEYWTQSLAG
-209 FDGQS
+209 FEGQS

-227 LGEIEWSMSKEETAA
+227 LGEIEWAMSKEETAA

-256 ALQSVWSV
+256 ALQSAWSI

-280 VSGRPADLA
+280 VSGRPSDLA

-307 LTDHM
+307 LTDQM
-312 TFRALLSETQQQ
+312 TFRSLLSETQQQ

-331 QYIPIYDIQAKT
+331 QYIPIYDIQAKV

-365 QEARLGFTVE
+365 QESLLGFTVE

-395 ELLLKL
+395 QLQLKL
-401 AFNQRAFDPQF
+401 AFNQRAFDPAF
-412 VHKLKE
+412 VRKLKD
-418 QLSLLIN
+418 QLTLLIKG
-425 EAVKHPDQSVHT
+425 AIKHPDQSVHT
-437 LPLVTKQE
+437 LTLVTKQE
-445 KQLILEEWNAP
+445 KQRMLEEWNAP

-464 LSKWF
+464 LTKWF

-481 LSAEEQTMTYA
+481 LSAGDHTMTYA

-507 NGAEHQT
+507 NGVGHQT
-514 VIAILADRTPELIVS
+514 VTAILAERTPELIVS
-529 LLAVLKAGAAYV
+529 LLAVLKAGATYV

-568 SFIGQAKGLAFD
+568 SFISQTRSLVFD

-585 ADDQEISL
+585 ADDQEILL
-593 MSSENLPLEAGLHD
+593 MSSENLPLEAGLDD

-643 SETDTLLSLSNSVFD
+643 LETDTLLSLSNSVFD

-666 ALLNGAKLVLPK
+666 ALLNGAKLVLPQK
-678 KDTILDMHELTE
+678 ETILDMGKLTE
-690 LIKRESI
+690 LIKGEHI

-707 NLLIDEETDWMRSV
+707 HLLVDEGTDWMRGV

-747 LINVYG
+747 LLNVYG

-762 YYSVDEA
+762 YYPIDEA
-769 PPIEAYSIP
+769 IPLEAHSIP
-778 IGKPINQTGAYI
+778 IGKPLNQTGAYI
-790 LSQQGQL
+790 LSEYRQL

-824 KEAFIT
+824 KQVFIA

-841 TGDLAYFRADGLIEY
+841 TGDLAYFREDGLIEY

-876 EAHLLMHPGVKQA
+876 EANLLMHQGVKQA
-889 ALITDQHGSSQHT
+889 VLLADHDETNHT
-902 RLLAYMTCED
+902 RMLAYITCD
-912 EWKDKVDVI
+912 DAWKGKLDDI
-921 KSGLKEKLP
+921 KSGLKERLP
-930 AYMQPHELIRL
+930 VYMLPHELIEL
-941 EKMPLTPNGKVDK
+941 ENLPLTPNGKVDK

-965 NRHVKLP
+965 NRRVKLP
-972 ANEVEQKLLVMWC
+972 ANEVEQKLLLMWR
-985 EVLERDDISTD
+985 EVLEREDISTD
-996 DHFFEIGGHSLKA
+996 DHFFELGGHSLKA

-1020 DVQVPIHLLFETPT
+1020 EVQVPIHLLFETPT
-1034 IEAISRY
+1034 IEALSHY
-1041 IQQQDHEAAGYLVFN
+1041 IQHQDGETAGYLVFN

-1082 LDSVRLIAF
+1082 LDDVRLVAF
-1091 DFIEADHRMTQ
+1091 DFIETNNRMAQ
-1102 YVHHIQ
+1102 YVQHIQ
-1108 HLQPEGPLTLMGYS
+1108 HLQPKGPLTLMGYS
-1122 GGCYLAFELVQSLEQ
+1122 GGCYLAFELVQALEQ
-1137 AGRTVEKVIM
+1137 VGRTVEKVIM

-1161 RSIDDDIAAI
+1161 RSIDDDIEAI
-1171 VHQSK
+1171 VHQTK
-1176 QSELAQEE
+1176 QSELAQGEI
-1184 LVQEA
+1184 VQEA

-1204 VNQGRIQA
+1204 VNQGKIKA
-1212 DIDFIQS
+1212 DITFIQS
-1219 EEQIEIPDWMDHWEE
+1219 EEQIAIPDWMEE
-1234 ATTGAYRYYQG
+1234 WTQATAGSFTQYQG
-1245 YGEHADMFK
+1245 YGRHADMFK
-1254 NKECA
+1254 QKECA
-1259 AQNAQLI
+1259 AQNAKLI
-1266 QKIINQKNREAVL
+1266 KHIVNQTNRERVL

>member
-48 RYDLLEKSMNIIV
+48 RHDLLEKSMNIIV

-80 QVVLKERPFT
+80 QVVLKNRPFQ
-90 LDVVDLQDLSEDEQL
+90 LDVVDIQDLSESEQL
-105 ERIEKFKQQDQ
+105 ERIDRFKQKDQ
-116 LRGFDLSKDSLMRA
+116 LRGFDLSKDLLMRA
-130 SVFQTGPASYRWIW
+130 SVFQTGPSSYRWIW

-166 YHALLHDVPYKLT
+166 YHALLHDIPYRLE

-186 YIKWLEKQDK
+186 YIQWLEKQDK
-196 QASLQYWQQSLAG
+196 QASLEYWTQSLAG
-209 FDGQS
+209 FEGQS

-227 LGEIEWSMSKEETAA
+227 LGEIEWAMSKEETAA

-256 ALQSVWSV
+256 ALQSAWSI

-307 LTDHM
+307 LTDQM
-312 TFRALLSETQQQ
+312 TFRSLLSETQQQ

-331 QYIPIYDIQAKT
+331 QYIPIYDIQAKA

-365 QEARLGFTVE
+365 QESLLGFTVE

-395 ELLLKL
+395 QLQLKL
-401 AFNQRAFDPQF
+401 AFNQRAFDPAF
-412 VHKLKE
+412 VHKLKD
-418 QLSLLIN
+418 QLTLLIKG
-425 EAVKHPDQSVHT
+425 AIKHPDQLVHILT
-437 LPLVTKQE
+437 LVTKQE
-445 KQLILEEWNAP
+445 KQRMLEEWNAP

-464 LSKWF
+464 LTKWF

-481 LSAEEQTMTYA
+481 LSAGDHTMTYA

-507 NGAEHQT
+507 NGVGHQT
-514 VIAILADRTPELIVS
+514 VTAILAERTPELIVS
-529 LLAVLKAGAAYV
+529 LLAVLKAGATYV
-541 PIDPDYPESRIQ
+541 SIDPDYPESRIQ
-553 YMLKDSGAT
+553 YMLRDSGAT

-568 SFIGQAKGLAFD
+568 SFISQTRSLAFD

-585 ADDQEISL
+585 ADDQEILL
-593 MSSENLPLEAGLHD
+593 MSSENLPLEAGLDD

-643 SETDTLLSLSNSVFD
+643 LETDTLLSLSNSVFD

-666 ALLNGAKLVLPK
+666 ALLNGAKLVLPQK
-678 KDTILDMHELTE
+678 ETILDMGKLTE
-690 LIKRESI
+690 LIKGEHI

-707 NLLIDEETDWMRSV
+707 HLLVDEGTDWMRGV

-747 LINVYG
+747 LLNVYG

-762 YYSVDEA
+762 YYPIDEA
-769 PPIEAYSIP
+769 IPLEARSIP
-778 IGKPINQTGAYI
+778 IGKPLNQTGAYI
-790 LSQQGQL
+790 LSEHRQL

-824 KEAFIT
+824 KQVFIA

-841 TGDLAYFRADGLIEY
+841 TGDLAYFREDGLIEY

-876 EAHLLMHPGVKQA
+876 EANLLMHQGVKQA
-889 ALITDQHGSSQHT
+889 VLLADHDETNHT
-902 RLLAYMTCED
+902 RLLAYITCD
-912 EWKDKVDVI
+912 DAWKGKLDDI
-921 KSGLKEKLP
+921 KSGLKERLP
-930 AYMQPHELIRL
+930 AYMLPHELIEL
-941 EKMPLTPNGKVDK
+941 ENLPLTPNGKVDK

-965 NRHVKLP
+965 NRRVKLP
-972 ANEVEQKLLVMWC
+972 ANEVEQKLLVMWR
-985 EVLERDDISTD
+985 EVLEREDISTD
-996 DHFFEIGGHSLKA
+996 DHFFELGGHSLKA

-1020 DVQVPIHLLFETPT
+1020 EVQVPIHLLFETPT
-1034 IEAISRY
+1034 IEALSHY
-1041 IQQQDHEAAGYLVFN
+1041 IQHQDGETAGYLVFN

-1082 LDSVRLIAF
+1082 LDDVRLVAF
-1091 DFIEADHRMTQ
+1091 DFIETNNRMAQ
-1102 YVHHIQ
+1102 YVQHIQ
-1108 HLQPEGPLTLMGYS
+1108 HLQPKGPLTLMGYS
-1122 GGCYLAFELVQSLEQ
+1122 GGCYLAFELVQALEQ
-1137 AGRTVEKVIM
+1137 GGRTVEKVIM
-1147 IDSYKKIGESDLEG
+1147 IDSYKKIGVSDLEG
-1161 RSIDDDIAAI
+1161 RSIDDDIEAI
-1171 VHQSK
+1171 VHQTK
-1176 QSELAQEE
+1176 QSELAQGEI
-1184 LVQEA
+1184 VQEA

-1204 VNQGRIQA
+1204 VNQGKIQA
-1212 DIDFIQS
+1212 DITFIQS
-1219 EEQIEIPDWMDHWEE
+1219 EEQIAIPDWMEE
-1234 ATTGAYRYYQG
+1234 WTQATTGSFTQYQG
-1245 YGEHADMFK
+1245 YGQHADMFK
-1254 NKECA
+1254 QKECA
-1259 AQNAQLI
+1259 VQNAKLI
-1266 QKIINQKNREAVL
+1266 KHIVNQTNRERVL